1 MAGIDAGEGAPAP
14 PPELSPQQRIEQKLI
29 LYGVPEERLQEHQE
43 GLLLYMEDHKDQIS
57 DIVKLILSVG
67 TDLLESRKTSKKDAN
82 SSSSGDAYSESLSW
96 LQWLMFNNEP
106 EAMLDDLER
115 SSEGERAVCGSVWG
129 QNDLAYRCR
138 TCENDPTCAI
148 CVPCFQNGDH
158 KDHDYNIMYTG
169 GGCCDCGDAT
179 AWKREGFCSKHK
191 GAEQIKP
198 LPEELAS
205 SVGPVLDVLLQFWKE
220 RICMVEPPRAKSDGG
235 NSCKR
240 VAEEL
245 TTSVAS
251 MLLEFCTCS
260 ESLLSFVSQRI
271 RECPDLLDAL
281 IRAERLLDKKV
292 VKKLHELLLKLI
304 SDPAFKYDFA
314 KVFIHYYPVSFGEVI
329 KACNDSLL
337 EEYPLMPTFS
347 VQIFT
352 VATLTPRL
360 VREVNLLGVI
370 LGCLTDLFI
379 SCFGEDGRLQTNK
392 WGNLFDASIRLL
404 EDTRYVLSHEEVSKY
419 VAYERPDLTRSWIK
433 LLSLVQGM
441 DPQKRVTSIHAED
454 ENEHLSAPF
463 VLGHY
468 LGIVQNLLMKGS
480 FSPPDQHEST
490 DVTVCSTAIK
500 GMESAENQRNAKV
513 GRVSQENFVSSSSS
527 RDSSLSS
534 GVPPPA
540 AWLILQCLKAI
551 ESWLEPDIAL
561 RSKLSSLDA
570 SSSDPRNFVAFLEE
584 PLTSN
589 KGSPS
594 TKMVAE
600 GIKINEGSQSDIVAD
615 YHEAFGSGQEH
626 VSMMD
631 VDQDLMVQASNRTGK
646 GKMVDSTNAT
656 DIQLHPED
664 AVTYTLTDGSLLYAH
679 PDSRIEELGILNTRR
694 WPHVVFD
701 VSSQETSFHIP
712 LHRMLSLLLRKALKK
727 CFREDAKPDEGLAQS
742 DEFFSIVLKG
752 CQPHGFSSIV
762 MEHPLRVRVFCAQVR
777 AGMWR
782 KNGDAAILSAEWYRS
797 VQWLEQGLESDLFL
811 LQCCAALSS
820 PEFFVRTIQER
831 FGLSSY
837 TSLDLAEQNEYESVL
852 MQEMLTFIIQL
863 VKERRFCGFST
874 ADNLKRELI
883 YKLAI
888 GDATHS
894 QIMKSLPRDLSSSDE
909 LQNVLDSLAVYS
921 NPSGMKQGK
930 YALRKT
936 CWKELDLYH
945 PRWNSRELQIAEER
959 YYRFCN
965 ISALNAQLPQWTR
978 VFSPLRDISK
988 VATSKAVLQIVRA
1001 VLFYAV
1007 YKDTSSASRAPDNVL
1022 VTGLHLLWLAL
1033 DICESES
1040 QIYANQCGMDIV
1052 QHDDESWVVLSSHTE
1067 EAFPILTYSAE
1078 LVAPESGKIKKESM
1092 LTLLV
1097 TLMQKYKEESDITFS
1112 GAKYCNIPSLIE
1124 NLLKK
1129 FAKLSKECMLTLR
1142 QMAPYV
1148 VPSTPDH
1155 TSSKESL
1162 GFSSDSLE
1170 KKAKARE
1177 RQAAIMAKMRAEQSK
1192 FAESMKSSGNEGHD
1206 VPMSEPDVS
1215 SSTGVVSE
1223 ESLPVCSLCRESDSK
1238 SPLCYLILLQKSRL
1252 ATFVEMGNPSW
1263 ENPNQTNKTSG
1274 SVKRE
1279 DSTDS
1284 SASDSS
1290 TPEELVHDTTVE
1302 PSFDLDNMEVDAFLD
1317 LSNEQRP
1324 LIRYISSFPSGH
1336 CNSNEDGMVSLE
1348 AIEADIYKSII
1359 NDIFGSKNVPTQ
1371 DGEQTLLSSTSN
1383 VTVGSKK
1390 MRSPKCSVLG
1400 TYVSCLSAKHRQSS
1414 RYDVSSKSSASV
1426 TTRNKFGPIDCDG
1439 IHISSCGHA
1448 VHQECHDRYLFSLK
1462 QRVAV
1467 EVNAAVVV
1475 VMAASEHGAHASR
1488 GKELGSIARQL
1499 KLLKMSVLSSH
1510 LSLVLAG
1517 VCVSERYI
1525 RRLGFEG
1532 GHIVDPDL
1540 GELLCPV
1547 CRRFANSILPASPN
1561 FSTSSLVTPFVQ
1573 TVSPEVVT
1581 TTSDVDINKL
1591 QFPRALSLLESAG
1604 KVVGQGNFLKALSGR
1619 LNDTTEPSLDP
1630 SLRRL
1635 ALLYY
1640 RRNHSSFSASERL
1653 SPSLFLWDTLRYSV
1667 VSTEIASRGRMSSH
1681 SFEPKSCLESLR
1693 SELNSSSGF
1702 ILSLLFR
1709 VAHSARNLNRLEVLL
1724 RFEGIQLL
1732 AGSICSC
1739 ISGYKD
1745 IVSATKR
1752 KGTLPT
1758 LVDPAS
1764 EGGFFPDIQFWKQC
1778 ADPVLAQD
1786 PFSSLMAALFCLPV
1800 QFLSSTEFFIPF
1812 VHLFY
1817 VVCVIQALI
1826 TCYGEQTFDP
1836 SSFSDCLLNDVC
1848 KTMSGYEIAREYFVS
1863 KYINPSCHPK
1873 DMVRRLTFPYLR
1885 RCALLWELLRSSS
1898 TAPLY
1903 DSSNIWEG
1911 SHLYLSNS
1919 TQEGSSSLAT
1929 ELNGIRELEDQFQ
1942 IQSLDMI
1949 LRDESV
1955 HMLALK
1961 WSQHFC
1967 EEYSSRNYRGA
1978 LFATPA
1984 VPFRLMQLPPVYQV
1998 LLERYIKMPCPD
2010 CGSVPDEPA
2019 LCLLCGKLCSPS
2031 WKPCCRNGKCLSH
2044 AWQCGAG
2051 VGIFLLVRKTTILLQ
2066 RSARLAFWPSPY
2078 LDAFGE
2084 EDHEMQRGKP
2094 LYLSPERYA
2103 ALTYLVAS
2111 HSLDRTSE
2119 VLRQTT
2125 ISFYG
2130 SD

>member
-1 MAGIDAGEGAPAP
+1 MAGIDAGEGAAAP
-14 PPELSPQQRIEQKLI
+14 PPEMSPQQRIEQKLI
-29 LYGVPEERLQEHQE
+29 LYGVPEEQLQEHQE
-43 GLLLYMEDHKDQIS
+43 GLLLYMEEHKEQIP
-57 DIVKLILSVG
+57 DVARVILSAG
-67 TDLLESRKTSKKDAN
+67 TDVLEIQRASKKDTN

-106 EAMLDDLER
+106 EAILDDLEHC
-115 SSEGERAVCGSVWG
+115 SAGERAVCGAVWG
-129 QNDLAYRCR
+129 HNDLAYRCR

-148 CVPCFQNGDH
+148 CVPCFQNGNH
-158 KDHDYNIMYTG
+158 KDHDYSIMYTG

-205 SVGPVLDVLLQFWKE
+205 SVGPVLNVLLHFWKE
-220 RICMVEPPRAKSDGG
+220 RICLVEPPRTKGDGG
-235 NSCKR
+235 STCKR
-240 VAEEL
+240 IAEEL
-245 TTSVAS
+245 TASVAN

-260 ESLLSFVSQRI
+260 ESLLSFVSLRI
-271 RECPDLLDAL
+271 RECSDLLDAL

-304 SDPAFKYDFA
+304 SDPAFKYEFA
-314 KVFIHYYPVSFGEVI
+314 KVFICYYPVTFGEVI
-329 KACNDSLL
+329 KGCNDSLL
-337 EEYPLMPTFS
+337 EEYPLMPSFS

-352 VATLTPRL
+352 VPTLTPRL
-360 VREVNLLGVI
+360 VREVNLLGVL
-370 LGCLTDLFI
+370 LGCLTDLFL
-379 SCFGEDGRLQTNK
+379 SCIGEDGRLQTNK

-404 EDTRYVLSHEEVSKY
+404 DDTRYVLSHEEVSKY

-468 LGIVQNLLMKGS
+468 LGIVQNLLMRGS

-500 GMESAENQRNAKV
+500 GMESAENQRHAKV
-513 GRVSQENFVSSSSS
+513 GRVSQESSVSNLSS
-527 RDSSLSS
+527 RDSSLSCGLPS
-534 GVPPPA
+534 PA
-540 AWLILQCLKAI
+540 SWLILQCLKAI

-570 SSSDPRNFVAFLEE
+570 SSSDRNFMVLFEE
-584 PLTSN
+584 PLTSD
-589 KGSPS
+589 KGSPNA
-594 TKMVAE
+594 KIGVA
-600 GIKINEGSQSDIVAD
+600 GVKITEGSQSNGIAD
-615 YHEAFGSGQEH
+615 YHEIFSSPMQERGN
-626 VSMMD
+626 MMQ
-631 VDQDLMVQASNRTGK
+631 VDQEGMPQASNRTGK
-646 GKMVDSTNAT
+646 GKMHDSCDTA
-656 DIQLHPED
+656 DIQLHPES

-679 PDSRIEELGILNTRR
+679 PDSRIEELGILNTRE

-712 LHRMLSLLLRKALKK
+712 LHRMLSLLLRKAMKK
-727 CFREDAKPDEGLAQS
+727 CFGEDAKPEERPIVQS
-742 DEFFSIVLKG
+742 NEFFSHVLRG
-752 CQPHGFSSIV
+752 CEPYGFASIV

-797 VQWLEQGLESDLFL
+797 VQWFEQGLESDLFL

-837 TSLDLAEQNEYESVL
+837 TSLHLAEQNEYESVL
-852 MQEMLTFIIQL
+852 MQEMLAFLIQL
-863 VKERRFCGFST
+863 VKERRFCGLST
-874 ADNLKRELI
+874 ADNLKRELV

-888 GDATHS
+888 GDATRS
-894 QIMKSLPRDLSSSDE
+894 QIVKSLPRDLSSSNE
-909 LQNVLDSLAVYS
+909 LQNVLDSLALYS

-930 YALRKT
+930 YVLRKT

-959 YYRFCN
+959 YYHFCK
-965 ISALNAQLPQWTR
+965 ISALNAQLPHWTH
-978 VFSPLRDISK
+978 VFSPLRGISNI
-988 VATSKAVLQIVRA
+988 ATSKAVLQIVRA

-1007 YKDTSSASRAPDNVL
+1007 YADASSASRAPDNVL

-1033 DICESES
+1033 DICESEI
-1040 QIYANQCGMDIV
+1040 QIYANQYGMDIV
-1052 QHDDESWVVLSSHTE
+1052 QHDDESWVVLSSYKE
-1067 EAFPILTYSAE
+1067 KAFPILTYSTE
-1078 LVAPESGKIKKESM
+1078 LVASESDKVKTESM

-1097 TLMQKYKEESDITFS
+1097 SLMHKYKEENDATFS
-1112 GAKYCNIPSLIE
+1112 GSKYCNIPSLIE
-1124 NLLKK
+1124 SLLKK
-1129 FAKLSKECMLTLR
+1129 FAKLSKGCMLTLR
-1142 QMAPYV
+1142 QMAPHI
-1148 VPSTPDH
+1148 VPSTPDQ
-1155 TSSKESL
+1155 TSTKGSL
-1162 GFSSDSLE
+1162 GSSSDSME
-1170 KKAKARE
+1170 KKAKARQ

-1192 FAESMKSSGNEGHD
+1192 FAESMKSSGNGGHD

-1215 SSTGVVSE
+1215 SSSGVVSE
-1223 ESLPVCSLCRESDSK
+1223 ESLPVCSLCRDSDSK
-1238 SPLCYLILLQKSRL
+1238 SSLCYLILLQKSRL

-1263 ENPNQTNKTSG
+1263 EYPTQANKTLG
-1274 SVKRE
+1274 SVKRD
-1279 DSTDS
+1279 DSPDS
-1284 SASDSS
+1284 LVSGSS
-1290 TPEELVHDTTVE
+1290 TSEELVHDTTVE
-1302 PSFDLDNMEVDAFLD
+1302 PSFDLDNIEVDAFLD
-1317 LSNEQRP
+1317 FSNEQHP
-1324 LIRYISSFPSGH
+1324 LIRYISSFPSGR
-1336 CNSNEDGMVSLE
+1336 CNSNADDIVSLE
-1348 AIEADIYKSII
+1348 AIEDDIYKSIV
-1359 NDIFGSKNVPTQ
+1359 NDIGSSNAHIQ
-1371 DGEQTLLSSTSN
+1371 DGEQTLSSSTSN
-1383 VTVGSKK
+1383 ITADPKK
-1390 MRSPKCSVLG
+1390 TRSPKRSVLG

-1414 RYDVSSKSSASV
+1414 LYDVASKSSASV
-1426 TTRNKFGPIDCDG
+1426 TTRNRFGPVDCDG

-1462 QRVAV
+1462 Q
-1467 EVNAAVVV
+1467 
-1475 VMAASEHGAHASR
+1475 
-1488 GKELGSIARQL
+1488 
-1499 KLLKMSVLSSH
+1499 
-1510 LSLVLAG
+1510 
-1517 VCVSERYI
+1517 RYI

-1547 CRRFANSILPASPN
+1547 CRRFANSILPASPD
-1561 FSTSSLVTPFVQ
+1561 FSSETLMKVTPFVQ
-1573 TVSPEVVT
+1573 TMSPEAVT
-1581 TTSDVDINKL
+1581 TTSDVNISNL
-1591 QFPRALSLLESAG
+1591 QFPRALSVLESAG
-1604 KVVGQGNFLKALSGR
+1604 KIVGQSKFLKALSGKI
-1619 LNDTTEPSLDP
+1619 NDTAEPALDP

-1635 ALLYY
+1635 AMLYY
-1640 RRNHSSFSASERL
+1640 PRSHSSFSASERL
-1653 SPSLFLWDTLRYSV
+1653 NPSLFLWDTLRYSV

-1681 SFEPKSCLESLR
+1681 SVGTKSCLESLR
-1693 SELNSSSGF
+1693 VELNSSSGF
-1702 ILSLLFR
+1702 ILSLLFH
-1709 VAHSARNLNRLEVLL
+1709 VAHSARNLSRLEVLL

-1745 IVSATKR
+1745 VLNATKR
-1752 KGTLPT
+1752 KGTLPPM
-1758 LVDPAS
+1758 VDPAS
-1764 EGGFFPDIQFWKQC
+1764 EGGLFPDIQFWKQC

-1786 PFSSLMAALFCLPV
+1786 PFSSLMSTLFCLPV
-1800 QFLSSTEFFIPF
+1800 QVLSSTEFFIPF

-1817 VVCVIQALI
+1817 IVCVIQALI
-1826 TCYGEQTFDP
+1826 TCYGEETFDR
-1836 SSFSDCLLNDVC
+1836 SSFNDCLLNDIC
-1848 KTMSGYEIAREYFVS
+1848 KTMSGCDIAREYFVS

-1873 DMVRRLTFPYLR
+1873 DMVRRLTYPYLR

-1898 TAPLY
+1898 AVPLY

-1919 TQEGSSSLAT
+1919 TADGSSSLT
-1929 ELNGIRELEDQFQ
+1929 MELDGIRELEHLFQ
-1942 IQSLDMI
+1942 IQSLDLI
-1949 LRDESV
+1949 LQDESV

-1967 EEYSSRNYRGA
+1967 EDYSSRKYRGV
-1978 LFATPA
+1978 LFSTPA
-1984 VPFRLMQLPPVYQV
+1984 VPFRLMQLPPVYQI
-1998 LLERYIKMPCPD
+1998 LLERYVKMQCPD

-2031 WKPCCRNGKCLSH
+2031 WKPCCRTGKCLNH
-2044 AWQCGAG
+2044 ASQCGAG

-2078 LDAFGE
+2078 LDTFGE

>member
-1 MAGIDAGEGAPAP
+1 MAGIDAGEGAAAAAP
-14 PPELSPQQRIEQKLI
+14 PEMSPEQRIEQKLI
-29 LYGVPEERLQEHQE
+29 LYGVPEEILQEHQE
-43 GLLLYMEDHKDQIS
+43 GLLLHTEKHKEQIP
-57 DIVKLILSVG
+57 DIVRLILSAG
-67 TDLLESRKTSKKDAN
+67 TDIVEAQKPAKKEAS

-96 LQWLMFNNEP
+96 LQWLMFNYEP

-115 SSEGERAVCGSVWG
+115 SSAGERAVCGSVWG
-129 QNDLAYRCR
+129 QSDLAYRCR

-148 CVPCFQNGDH
+148 CVPCFQNGNH
-158 KDHDYNIMYTG
+158 KDHDYSIMYTG

-179 AWKREGFCSKHK
+179 AWKREGFCTKHK

-198 LPEELAS
+198 LPEELAR

-220 RICMVEPPRAKSDGG
+220 RICLVEPPPVKGDG
-235 NSCKR
+235 SSLCKR

-245 TTSVAS
+245 TMSIAN
-251 MLLEFCTCS
+251 MMLEFCTCS
-260 ESLLSFVSQRI
+260 ESLLSFLSLRI
-271 RECPDLLDAL
+271 RECQDLLDAL
-281 IRAERLLDKKV
+281 IRLERLLDKKV
-292 VKKLHELLLKLI
+292 AKKLHELLLKLI
-304 SDPAFKYDFA
+304 SDPAFKYEFA
-314 KVFIHYYPVSFGEVI
+314 KVFIRYYPVTFGEVI
-329 KACNDSLL
+329 KGCNDSLL

-352 VATLTPRL
+352 VSTLTPRL
-360 VREVNLLGVI
+360 VREVNLLGV
-370 LGCLTDLFI
+370 LFGCLTDLFR
-379 SCFGEDGRLQTNK
+379 SCIGEDGRLQTNK
-392 WGNLFDASIRLL
+392 WGNLFEASIRLL
-404 EDTRYVLSHEEVSKY
+404 DDTRYVLSHDEVSKY

-463 VLGHY
+463 ALGHY
-468 LGIVQNLLMKGS
+468 FGIVQNLLIRGS
-480 FSPPDQHEST
+480 FFPPDQHEST

-500 GMESAENQRNAKV
+500 GMESAENQRHAKV
-513 GRVSQENFVSSSSS
+513 GRVSQSSVSNLSS
-527 RDSSLSS
+527 RDSSLSCGLPS
-534 GVPPPA
+534 PA

-570 SSSDPRNFVAFLEE
+570 SSSDYHNFMVSLEDR
-584 PLTSN
+584 TSD
-589 KGSPS
+589 KGTSS
-594 TKMVAE
+594 NTKIGVTSV
-600 GIKINEGSQSDIVAD
+600 KINEGSQPDGIAD
-615 YHEAFGSGQEH
+615 YQATSSSVQGQDH
-626 VSMMD
+626 GDRMQI
-631 VDQDLMVQASNRTGK
+631 DQEGISPASNRTGK
-646 GKMVDSTNAT
+646 GKMHDSSNTT
-656 DIQLHPED
+656 DIQLHPEN
-664 AVTYTLTDGSLLYAH
+664 AITYTLTDGSLLYAH
-679 PDSRIEELGILNTRR
+679 PDSRIEELGILNTRG

-712 LHRMLSLLLRKALKK
+712 LHRMLSLLLRKAMKK
-727 CFREDAKPDEGLAQS
+727 CFGEDARPDEHS
-742 DEFFSIVLKG
+742 NEFFSQVLRG
-752 CQPHGFSSIV
+752 CEPYGFASIV

-797 VQWLEQGLESDLFL
+797 VQRLEQGLESDLFL

-837 TSLDLAEQNEYESVL
+837 TSLDLVEQNEYESVL
-852 MQEMLTFIIQL
+852 MQEMLTFLIQL
-863 VKERRFCGFST
+863 VKERRFCGLST

-894 QIMKSLPRDLSSSDE
+894 QIVKSLPRDLSSSSQ
-909 LQNVLDSLAVYS
+909 LKNVLDSLAVYS

-930 YALRKT
+930 YVLRKS
-936 CWKELDLYH
+936 CWEELDLYH

-959 YYRFCN
+959 YYRFCK
-965 ISALNAQLPQWTR
+965 ISALNAQLPRWTH
-978 VFSPLRDISK
+978 VFSPLRSISNI
-988 VATSKAVLQIVRA
+988 ATSKAVLQIVRA

-1007 YKDTSSASRAPDNVL
+1007 YSEASSASRAPDNVL

-1033 DICESES
+1033 DICESER
-1040 QIYANQCGMDIV
+1040 QIHANLYDMDVV
-1052 QHDDESWVVLSSHTE
+1052 QHDDDSWVVLSSYTE
-1067 EAFPILTYSAE
+1067 EAFPILTCSTE
-1078 LVAPESGKIKKESM
+1078 VVSPDSDKLKKESM

-1097 TLMQKYKEESDITFS
+1097 SLMHKYKEENDATFS
-1112 GAKYCNIPSLIE
+1112 GSKYCNIQSLIE
-1124 NLLKK
+1124 SLLKK

-1142 QMAPYV
+1142 QMAPHL
-1148 VPSTPDH
+1148 VPSTPD
-1155 TSSKESL
+1155 SSSMKESP
-1162 GFSSDSLE
+1162 GTSSDSME
-1170 KKAKARE
+1170 KKAKARQ

-1192 FAESMKSSGNEGHD
+1192 FAESMKSSETEGHD
-1206 VPMSEPDVS
+1206 VPMLETDGS
-1215 SSTGVVSE
+1215 SSTGVASE
-1223 ESLPVCSLCRESDSK
+1223 ESLPVCSLCRDSDSK

-1263 ENPNQTNKTSG
+1263 DNPTQANKMSG
-1274 SVKRE
+1274 SVKKE

-1284 SASDSS
+1284 LVSGSS
-1290 TPEELVHDTTVE
+1290 ISEELVHDTTVE
-1302 PSFDLDNMEVDAFLD
+1302 PSFDLDSMEVDAFLD
-1317 LSNEQRP
+1317 FSNEQHP

-1336 CNSNEDGMVSLE
+1336 CNGNADDTVSLE
-1348 AIEADIYKSII
+1348 AIEADIYNTIL
-1359 NDIFGSKNVPTQ
+1359 NELFGSSYAHIQNA
-1371 DGEQTLLSSTSN
+1371 EETLPSSASN
-1383 VTVGSKK
+1383 ITVDSKK
-1390 MRSPKCSVLG
+1390 TRSPKRSVLG
-1400 TYVSCLSAKHRQSS
+1400 TYVSCLPAKHRNSS
-1414 RYDVSSKSSASV
+1414 LYDAASKSSASV
-1426 TTRNKFGPIDCDG
+1426 STRNRFGPIHCDG

-1462 QRVAV
+1462 QRYV
-1467 EVNAAVVV
+1467 
-1475 VMAASEHGAHASR
+1475 
-1488 GKELGSIARQL
+1488 
-1499 KLLKMSVLSSH
+1499 
-1510 LSLVLAG
+1510 
-1517 VCVSERYI
+1517 

-1547 CRRFANSILPASPN
+1547 CRRFANSILPASPD
-1561 FSTSSLVTPFVQ
+1561 FSSKTMRKVKPFVE
-1573 TVSPEVVT
+1573 TLTPVT
-1581 TTSDVDINKL
+1581 TTLDGNASNL

-1604 KVVGQGNFLKALSGR
+1604 KIVGQSKFLKALSGK
-1619 LNDTTEPSLDP
+1619 LNDTTEPALEP

-1635 ALLYY
+1635 AMLYY
-1640 RRNHSSFSASERL
+1640 YRGPSGFSAPERKRL
-1653 SPSLFLWDTLRYSV
+1653 NPSLFLWDTLRYSV
-1667 VSTEIASRGRMSSH
+1667 VSTEIASRGRMLSQYAES
-1681 SFEPKSCLESLR
+1681 KSCLESLR
-1693 SELNSSSGF
+1693 GELNSSSGF

-1709 VAHSARNLNRLEVLL
+1709 VAHSARNLNHLEVLL
-1724 RFEGIQLL
+1724 RFEGLQLL

-1745 IVSATKR
+1745 VLNATKR
-1752 KGTLPT
+1752 KGSLPPMI
-1758 LVDPAS
+1758 DPG
-1764 EGGFFPDIQFWKQC
+1764 EGGPLFPDVQFWKQC

-1786 PFSSLMAALFCLPV
+1786 PFSSLMSALFCLPV
-1800 QFLSSTEFFIPF
+1800 QFLSSAEFFISL

-1817 VVCVIQALI
+1817 VVCAIQALI
-1826 TCYGEQTFDP
+1826 TCYGEETFDR

-1848 KTMSGYEIAREYFVS
+1848 KTMSGYDIAREYFVS
-1863 KYINPSCHPK
+1863 KYIDPSCHPK
-1873 DMVRRLTFPYLR
+1873 DMVRRLTYPYLR
-1885 RCALLWELLRSSS
+1885 RCALLWELLRSSAIS
-1898 TAPLY
+1898 PLY
-1903 DSSNIWEG
+1903 DNSNIWEG

-1919 TQEGSSSLAT
+1919 TQDGSSSLAM
-1929 ELNGIRELEDQFQ
+1929 ELNGIRELEHLFQ
-1942 IQSLDMI
+1942 IQSLDLI
-1949 LRDESV
+1949 LQDESV

-1967 EEYSSRNYRGA
+1967 EDYSSRKHRGT
-1978 LFATPA
+1978 LFSTPA

-1998 LLERYIKMPCPD
+1998 LLERYIKMQCPD
-2010 CGSVPDEPA
+2010 CGLVPDEPA

-2031 WKPCCRNGKCLSH
+2031 WKPCCRAGKCLNH
-2044 AWQCGAG
+2044 AQQCGAG

-2078 LDAFGE
+2078 LDVFGE

-2094 LYLSPERYA
+2094 LYLSQERYA

>member
-1 MAGIDAGEGAPAP
+1 MY
-14 PPELSPQQRIEQKLI
+14 IEK
-29 LYGVPEERLQEHQE
+29 
-43 GLLLYMEDHKDQIS
+43 HKEQIP
-57 DIVKLILSVG
+57 DIVRLILSVG
-67 TDLLESRKTSKKDAN
+67 TDILEAQKSSKKEAS
-82 SSSSGDAYSESLSW
+82 SSSSGDAYSESLCW
-96 LQWLMFNNEP
+96 LQWLMFNCEP
-106 EAMLDDLER
+106 EATLDDLER
-115 SSEGERAVCGSVWG
+115 SSAGDRAVCGSVWG
-129 QNDLAYRCR
+129 QSDLAYRCR

-148 CVPCFQNGDH
+148 CVPCFQNGNH
-158 KDHDYNIMYTG
+158 KDHDYSIMYTG

-179 AWKREGFCSKHK
+179 AWKREGFCSRHK

-198 LPEELAS
+198 LSEELAH

-220 RICMVEPPRAKSDGG
+220 RICLVEPPPSKGDGSS
-235 NSCKR
+235 SCKR

-245 TTSVAS
+245 TMSIAN
-251 MLLEFCTCS
+251 MMLEFCTCS
-260 ESLLSFVSQRI
+260 ESLLSFLSLRI
-271 RECPDLLDAL
+271 RECQDLLDASL
-281 IRAERLLDKKV
+281 RSERLLDKKV
-292 VKKLHELLLKLI
+292 AKKLHELLLKLI
-304 SDPAFKYDFA
+304 SDPAFKYEFA
-314 KVFIHYYPVSFGEVI
+314 KVFIRYYPVIFGEVI
-329 KACNDSLL
+329 KGCNDSLL
-337 EEYPLMPTFS
+337 EEHPLMPTFS

-352 VATLTPRL
+352 VSTLVPRL
-360 VREVNLLGVI
+360 VREVNLLGVL
-370 LGCLTDLFI
+370 LGCLTDLFL
-379 SCFGEDGRLQTNK
+379 SCIGEDGRLQTNK

-404 EDTRYVLSHEEVSKY
+404 DDTRYVLSHEEVSKY

-468 LGIVQNLLMKGS
+468 FGIVQNLMIKGS

-490 DVTVCSTAIK
+490 DVTVCSTAIN
-500 GMESAENQRNAKV
+500 GMESAENQRHAKV
-513 GRVSQENFVSSSSS
+513 GRVSQDSSVSNLSS
-527 RDSSLSS
+527 RDSSLSC
-534 GVPPPA
+534 GLPAPA

-561 RSKLSSLDA
+561 RSKLSSLDP
-570 SSSDPRNFVAFLEE
+570 SSSDSRNFMSSLEDRNSDKG
-584 PLTSN
+584 TSLN
-589 KGSPS
+589 TDIGV
-594 TKMVAE
+594 MGV
-600 GIKINEGSQSDIVAD
+600 KINEESKAEGAAD
-615 YHEAFGSGQEH
+615 YRDGHYARMQIDQEGTPP
-626 VSMMD
+626 
-631 VDQDLMVQASNRTGK
+631 ASNSTGK
-646 GKMVDSTNAT
+646 GKMHDSSNTQ
-656 DIQLHPED
+656 DIQLHPEN
-664 AVTYTLTDGSLLYAH
+664 AITYTLTDGSLLYAH
-679 PDSRIEELGILNTRR
+679 PDSRIEELGILNARG

-712 LHRMLSLLLRKALKK
+712 LHRMLSLLLRKAMKT
-727 CFREDAKPDEGLAQS
+727 CFGEDARPDEHSVVQS
-742 DEFFSIVLKG
+742 CEFFSQVLKV
-752 CQPHGFSSIV
+752 CEPYGFASIV

-852 MQEMLTFIIQL
+852 MQEMLTFLIQL
-863 VKERRFCGFST
+863 VKERRFCGLST

-894 QIMKSLPRDLSSSDE
+894 QIVKSLPRDLSSSDQ

-930 YALRKT
+930 YVLRKS
-936 CWKELDLYH
+936 CWNELDLYH

-965 ISALNAQLPQWTR
+965 VSALNAQLPRWTH
-978 VFSPLRDISK
+978 VFSPLRSISK
-988 VATSKAVLQIVRA
+988 IATSKSVLQIVRA

-1007 YKDTSSASRAPDNVL
+1007 HSEAASASRAPDNVL

-1033 DICESES
+1033 DICDSER
-1040 QIYANQCGMDIV
+1040 QVHANQYDMDLV
-1052 QHDDESWVVLSSHTE
+1052 QHDDESWVVLSSYTE
-1067 EAFPILTYSAE
+1067 EAFPILTYSTE
-1078 LVAPESGKIKKESM
+1078 VVSPESDNVKKESM

-1097 TLMQKYKEESDITFS
+1097 SLMHKYKEESDATFS
-1112 GAKYCNIPSLIE
+1112 GSKYCNIPSLIE
-1124 NLLKK
+1124 SLLKK
-1129 FAKLSKECMLTLR
+1129 FAKLSKECMFTLR
-1142 QMAPYV
+1142 QMAPHI
-1148 VPSTPDH
+1148 VPSTPD
-1155 TSSKESL
+1155 SSSIKESL
-1162 GFSSDSLE
+1162 GTSSDSMD
-1170 KKAKARE
+1170 KKAKARQ

-1192 FAESMKSSGNEGHD
+1192 FAESMKSSENEGPN
-1206 VPMSEPDVS
+1206 VPVLETDVS
-1215 SSTGVVSE
+1215 SSTGIAS
-1223 ESLPVCSLCRESDSK
+1223 ESLPVCSLCRDSDSK

-1252 ATFVEMGNPSW
+1252 STFVEMGNPSW
-1263 ENPNQTNKTSG
+1263 DNPTQGNKTSG
-1274 SVKRE
+1274 SVKKE

-1284 SASDSS
+1284 SVSGSS
-1290 TPEELVHDTTVE
+1290 TSEELVHDTTVE
-1302 PSFDLDNMEVDAFLD
+1302 PSFDLDSMEVDAFLD
-1317 LSNEQRP
+1317 FSNEQHP

-1336 CNSNEDGMVSLE
+1336 CNSNTDDTVSLE
-1348 AIEADIYKSII
+1348 AIEADLYNSILTEV
-1359 NDIFGSKNVPTQ
+1359 FGSSTAHIQNA
-1371 DGEQTLLSSTSN
+1371 EQTLPSSASN
-1383 VTVGSKK
+1383 ITVDSKK
-1390 MRSPKCSVLG
+1390 TRSPKRSVLG
-1400 TYVSCLSAKHRQSS
+1400 TYVSCLSAKHRHSS
-1414 RYDVSSKSSASV
+1414 LYDVASKSSASV
-1426 TTRNKFGPIDCDG
+1426 STRNRFGPTHCDG

-1462 QRVAV
+1462 QRYV
-1467 EVNAAVVV
+1467 
-1475 VMAASEHGAHASR
+1475 
-1488 GKELGSIARQL
+1488 
-1499 KLLKMSVLSSH
+1499 
-1510 LSLVLAG
+1510 
-1517 VCVSERYI
+1517 

-1547 CRRFANSILPASPN
+1547 CRRFANSILPASPD
-1561 FSTSSLVTPFVQ
+1561 FSSKTMRQVKPFVE
-1573 TVSPEVVT
+1573 TLTPEVVT
-1581 TTSDVDINKL
+1581 TTSHANTSNL
-1591 QFPRALSLLESAG
+1591 QFPCALSLLESAG
-1604 KVVGQGNFLKALSGR
+1604 KIVGQSKFLKALSGK
-1619 LNDTTEPSLDP
+1619 LNDTTEPALEH
-1630 SLRRL
+1630 SLRKL
-1635 ALLYY
+1635 AMLYY
-1640 RRNHSSFSASERL
+1640 HRGPSGFSASERKRL
-1653 SPSLFLWDTLRYSV
+1653 NPSLFLWDTLRYSV
-1667 VSTEIASRGRMSSH
+1667 LSTEIASRGRMLSQSAE
-1681 SFEPKSCLESLR
+1681 SKSCLESLR
-1693 SELNSSSGF
+1693 GELNSSSGF

-1732 AGSICSC
+1732 AGSVCSC

-1745 IVSATKR
+1745 VLNATKR
-1752 KGTLPT
+1752 KGSLPPM
-1758 LVDPAS
+1758 VDPG
-1764 EGGFFPDIQFWKQC
+1764 EGAPLFPDVQFWKQC

-1786 PFSSLMAALFCLPV
+1786 PFSSLMSTLFCLPV
-1800 QFLSSTEFFIPF
+1800 QFLSSAEFFIPF

-1817 VVCVIQALI
+1817 VVCAIQAMI
-1826 TCYGEQTFDP
+1826 TCYGEETFDR

-1848 KTMSGYEIAREYFVS
+1848 KTMSGYDIAREYFVS
-1863 KYINPSCHPK
+1863 KHIDPSCHPK
-1873 DMVRRLTFPYLR
+1873 DMVRRLTYPYLR
-1885 RCALLWELLRSSS
+1885 RCALLWELLRSSATS
-1898 TAPLY
+1898 PLY
-1903 DSSNIWEG
+1903 DNSNIWEG

-1919 TQEGSSSLAT
+1919 TQDGSSSLAM
-1929 ELNGIRELEDQFQ
+1929 ELNGIRELENLFQ
-1942 IQSLDMI
+1942 IQSLDLI
-1949 LRDESV
+1949 LQDESV

-1967 EEYSSRNYRGA
+1967 EDYGSRKYRGS
-1978 LFATPA
+1978 LFSTPA

-1998 LLERYIKMPCPD
+1998 LLERYIKMQCPD
-2010 CGSVPDEPA
+2010 CGLVPDEPA

-2031 WKPCCRNGKCLSH
+2031 WKPCCRSGKCPSH
-2044 AWQCGAG
+2044 ATQCGAG

-2084 EDHEMQRGKP
+2084 EDHEMHRGKP
-2094 LYLSPERYA
+2094 LYLSEERYA

>member
-1 MAGIDAGEGAPAP
+1 MAGIDAGEGAPPAAP
-14 PPELSPQQRIEQKLI
+14 PPEMSPRQRIEQKLI
-29 LYGVPEERLQEHQE
+29 LYGIPEERLQEHQE
-43 GLLLYMEDHKDQIS
+43 GLLLHLEEHKEQIS
-57 DIVKLILSVG
+57 DIVALILSAG
-67 TDLLESRKTSKKDAN
+67 TDVLEAKRASKKDAN
-82 SSSSGDAYSESLSW
+82 SSSSGDAYSDSLCW
-96 LQWLMFNNEP
+96 LQWLMFKNEP
-106 EAMLDDLER
+106 EAMLHDLQHR
-115 SSEGERAVCGSVWG
+115 CAGERAVCGAVWG

-148 CVPCFQNGDH
+148 CVPCFQNGNH
-158 KDHDYNIMYTG
+158 QDHDYSIMYTG

-179 AWKREGFCSKHK
+179 AWKREGFCSRHK

-205 SVGPVLDVLLQFWKE
+205 SVGPVLDVLLQLWKE
-220 RICMVEPPRAKSDGG
+220 KICLVEGPPRAKGDGA
-235 NSCKR
+235 SLCRR
-240 VAEEL
+240 VVEEL
-245 TTSVAS
+245 TVSIAN

-260 ESLLSFVSQRI
+260 ESLLSFVSFRI
-271 RECPDLLDAL
+271 RECVDLLDAL

-304 SDPAFKYDFA
+304 SEPAFKYEFA
-314 KVFIHYYPVSFGEVI
+314 KVFIHYYPVTFGEVI
-329 KACNDSLL
+329 KGCSDSLL

-352 VATLTPRL
+352 VPTLTPRL
-360 VREVNLLGVI
+360 VREVNLLGVL
-370 LGCLTDLFI
+370 LGCLTDLFL
-379 SCFGEDGRLQTNK
+379 SCIGEDGRLQTTK

-404 EDTRYVLSHEEVSKY
+404 EDTRYVLSHEEVAKY
-419 VAYERPDLTRSWIK
+419 VAYERPDLARSWIK

-468 LGIVQNLLMKGS
+468 LGIVQNLLMKGA
-480 FSPPDQHEST
+480 FSPPDQHEPT
-490 DVTVCSTAIK
+490 DVTVCSTSIK
-500 GMESAENQRNAKV
+500 GMESAENQRHAKV
-513 GRVSQENFVSSSSS
+513 GRVSHESSVSNLSSTDSSS
-527 RDSSLSS
+527 RCGLPS
-534 GVPPPA
+534 PA

-570 SSSDPRNFVAFLEE
+570 SSSDSRNSLILLEE
-584 PLTSN
+584 PLIPDKGRSN
-589 KGSPS
+589 SKFGAG
-594 TKMVAE
+594 VVE
-600 GIKINEGSQSDIVAD
+600 INEGPQSEGTAD
-615 YHEAFGSGQEH
+615 HHATFSTPVQENST
-626 VSMMD
+626 V
-631 VDQDLMVQASNRTGK
+631 VEIAQEGLPQASRMAGK
-646 GKMVDSTNAT
+646 GKMHESSNEADA
-656 DIQLHPED
+656 QLHPEN

-679 PDSRIEELGILNTRR
+679 PDSRIEELGILNTRG

-712 LHRMLSLLLRKALKK
+712 LHRMLSLLLRKAMKK
-727 CFREDAKPDEGLAQS
+727 CFGEDAKPEERSAVQS
-742 DEFFSIVLKG
+742 NEFFSHILRG
-752 CQPHGFSSIV
+752 CEPYGFASIV

-797 VQWLEQGLESDLFL
+797 VQWLEQGLESDLFM

-820 PEFFVRTIQER
+820 PEFFVKTIQER

-837 TSLDLAEQNEYESVL
+837 TSLNLAEQNEYESVL
-852 MQEMLTFIIQL
+852 MQEMLTFLIQL
-863 VKERRFCGFST
+863 VKERRFCGLST
-874 ADNLKRELI
+874 ADNLRRELI

-894 QIMKSLPRDLSSSDE
+894 QIVKSLPRDLSKSDQ

-930 YALRKT
+930 YVLRKA

-959 YYRFCN
+959 YYRFCK
-965 ISALNAQLPQWTR
+965 ISALNAQLPRWTHI
-978 VFSPLRDISK
+978 FSPLSSISSI
-988 VATSKAVLQIVRA
+988 ATSKAVLQIIRA

-1007 YKDTSSASRAPDNVL
+1007 YGNASLVSRAPDNVI

-1040 QIYANQCGMDIV
+1040 QIHANQHGMDIV
-1052 QHDDESWVVLSSHTE
+1052 QHDDESWVVLSSYTE
-1067 EAFPILTYSAE
+1067 ETCPILTYSTEA
-1078 LVAPESGKIKKESM
+1078 VGPVSDKVKNESM

-1097 TLMQKYKEESDITFS
+1097 SLMHKYKEENDTTFS
-1112 GAKYCNIPSLIE
+1112 GSKYCNIPSLIE
-1124 NLLKK
+1124 GLLKK
-1129 FAKLSKECMLTLR
+1129 FAKLSKECMFTLR
-1142 QMAPYV
+1142 QMVPHI
-1148 VPSTPDH
+1148 VPSTDQMAASTTDQ
-1155 TSSKESL
+1155 TSAKGSL
-1162 GFSSDSLE
+1162 GSSDSME

-1206 VPMSEPDVS
+1206 VPMSDPDVS
-1215 SSTGVVSE
+1215 SSTGPASE
-1223 ESLPVCSLCRESDSK
+1223 ETLPVCSLCRDSDSK

-1263 ENPNQTNKTSG
+1263 ENPTQGNKTLG

-1290 TPEELVHDTTVE
+1290 ASEELIHDTTVE
-1302 PSFDLDNMEVDAFLD
+1302 PSFDLEDMEVDAFLD
-1317 LSNEQRP
+1317 FSNEQHP

-1336 CNSNEDGMVSLE
+1336 SNCNADDMVSLE
-1348 AIEADIYKSII
+1348 TVEADIYTSIV
-1359 NDIFGSKNVPTQ
+1359 NDLFGSSDAQAQ
-1371 DGEQTLLSSTSN
+1371 DGEQALPLPNSNASLSS
-1383 VTVGSKK
+1383 KK
-1390 MRSPKCSVLG
+1390 IRSPKRSVLG
-1400 TYVSCLSAKHRQSS
+1400 TYVSCLPKHRHSL
-1414 RYDVSSKSSASV
+1414 YDVGSRASASV
-1426 TTRNKFGPIDCDG
+1426 ITRNRFGPIECDG

-1462 QRVAV
+1462 Q
-1467 EVNAAVVV
+1467 
-1475 VMAASEHGAHASR
+1475 
-1488 GKELGSIARQL
+1488 
-1499 KLLKMSVLSSH
+1499 
-1510 LSLVLAG
+1510 
-1517 VCVSERYI
+1517 RYI

-1547 CRRFANSILPASPN
+1547 CRRFANSILPASPD
-1561 FSTSSLVTPFVQ
+1561 FSSKTSRKLMTPFLL
-1573 TVSPEVVT
+1573 TKASEAVT
-1581 TTSDVDINKL
+1581 TTSAVTTSNL
-1591 QFPRALSLLESAG
+1591 QFSRALSLLESAG
-1604 KVVGQGNFLKALSGR
+1604 KIVGQSKYLKALSGKA
-1619 LNDTTEPSLDP
+1619 NDITEPALNP

-1635 ALLYY
+1635 AMLYY
-1640 RRNHSSFSASERL
+1640 PRSHSSFSASERL
-1653 SPSLFLWDTLRYSV
+1653 NPSLFLWDTLRYSV
-1667 VSTEIASRGRMSSH
+1667 VSTEIASRGRMSTFSAD
-1681 SFEPKSCLESLR
+1681 SKSCLESLR

-1709 VAHSARNLNRLEVLL
+1709 VAHSARNLNRLEILL

-1745 IVSATKR
+1745 LLDATKR
-1752 KGTLPT
+1752 KGSLPPM
-1758 LVDPAS
+1758 VDPAS
-1764 EGGFFPDIQFWKQC
+1764 DGGLFPDIQFWKQC

-1786 PFSSLMAALFCLPV
+1786 PFSSLMSVLFCLPV
-1800 QFLSSTEFFIPF
+1800 GFLSSTEFFVPL
-1812 VHLFY
+1812 VQLFY
-1817 VVCVIQALI
+1817 IVCVIQALI
-1826 TCYGEQTFDP
+1826 TCYGEETFDR

-1848 KTMSGYEIAREYFVS
+1848 KTMSEFGIAKEYFVS

-1873 DMVRRLTFPYLR
+1873 DMVRRLTYPYLR
-1885 RCALLWELLRSSS
+1885 WCALLWELLRSSS
-1898 TAPLY
+1898 AAPLY

-1911 SHLYLSNS
+1911 SHLYLSN
-1919 TQEGSSSLAT
+1919 TTPDGSSSQT
-1929 ELNGIRELEDQFQ
+1929 IELNGIRELEDLFQ
-1942 IQSLDMI
+1942 IQSLDLI
-1949 LRDESV
+1949 LQDESV

-1967 EEYSSRNYRGA
+1967 EDYSSRKYRGA
-1978 LFATPA
+1978 LFSTPA

-1998 LLERYIKMPCPD
+1998 LLERYVKMQCPD

-2031 WKPCCRNGKCLSH
+2031 WKPCCRTGKCLNH
-2044 AWQCGAG
+2044 ASQCGAG

-2094 LYLSPERYA
+2094 LYLSQERYA

>member
-1 MAGIDAGEGAPAP
+1 MAGIDAGEGAAAAP
-14 PPELSPQQRIEQKLI
+14 PPELSPEQRIEQKLV
-29 LYGVPEERLQEHQE
+29 LYGVPEEQLQEHQE
-43 GLLLYMEDHKDQIS
+43 GLLMYIEKHKEQIP
-57 DIVKLILSVG
+57 DIVRLILSVG
-67 TDLLESRKTSKKDAN
+67 TDILEARKHSKKEA
-82 SSSSGDAYSESLSW
+82 SSGSSGDAYSESLCW
-96 LQWLMFNNEP
+96 LQWLMFNYEP
-106 EAMLDDLER
+106 EAMLDDLEH
-115 SSEGERAVCGSVWG
+115 SSAGDRAVCGSVWG
-129 QNDLAYRCR
+129 QSDLAYRCR

-148 CVPCFQNGDH
+148 CVPCFQNGNH
-158 KDHDYNIMYTG
+158 KDHDYSIMYTG

-198 LPEELAS
+198 LPEELAH

-220 RICMVEPPRAKSDGG
+220 RICLVEPTPSKGDGSS
-235 NSCKR
+235 SCKR

-245 TTSVAS
+245 TMSIAN
-251 MLLEFCTCS
+251 MMLEFCTCS
-260 ESLLSFVSQRI
+260 ESLLSFLSLRI
-271 RECPDLLDAL
+271 RECQDLLDAL
-281 IRAERLLDKKV
+281 IRSERLLDKKV
-292 VKKLHELLLKLI
+292 SKKLHELLLKLI
-304 SDPAFKYDFA
+304 SDPAFKYEFA
-314 KVFIHYYPVSFGEVI
+314 KVFIRYYPVIFGDVI
-329 KACNDSLL
+329 KGCNDSLL

-352 VATLTPRL
+352 VSTLTPRL
-360 VREVNLLGVI
+360 VREVNLLGVL
-370 LGCLTDLFI
+370 LGCLTDLFL
-379 SCFGEDGRLQTNK
+379 SCIGEDGRFQTNK

-404 EDTRYVLSHEEVSKY
+404 DDTRYVLSHEEVSKY

-468 LGIVQNLLMKGS
+468 FGIVQNLMMKGS

-490 DVTVCSTAIK
+490 DVTVCSTAIN
-500 GMESAENQRNAKV
+500 GMESAENQRHAKV
-513 GRVSQENFVSSSSS
+513 GRVSQDSSVSNLSS
-527 RDSSLSS
+527 RDSSLSCGLPS
-534 GVPPPA
+534 PA

-561 RSKLSSLDA
+561 RSKLSSLDP
-570 SSSDPRNFVAFLEE
+570 SSSDSRNFMSSLEDRNSDKG
-584 PLTSN
+584 TSSN
-589 KGSPS
+589 TNIGVMGVKVNEESQP
-594 TKMVAE
+594 E
-600 GIKINEGSQSDIVAD
+600 GTAD
-615 YHEAFGSGQEH
+615 YHDGHYDRMQIDQE
-626 VSMMD
+626 VIPPD
-631 VDQDLMVQASNRTGK
+631 SNRTGK
-646 GKMVDSTNAT
+646 VKMHDSSSTK
-656 DIQLHPED
+656 DIQLHPEN
-664 AVTYTLTDGSLLYAH
+664 AITYTLTDGSLLHAH
-679 PDSRIEELGILNTRR
+679 PGSRIEELGILNARG

-712 LHRMLSLLLRKALKK
+712 LHRMLSLLLRKAMKT
-727 CFREDAKPDEGLAQS
+727 CFGEDARPDEHSVVQS
-742 DEFFSIVLKG
+742 CEFFSQVLKG
-752 CQPHGFSSIV
+752 CEPYGFASIV

-852 MQEMLTFIIQL
+852 MQEMLTFLIQL
-863 VKERRFCGFST
+863 VKERRFCGLST

-894 QIMKSLPRDLSSSDE
+894 QIVKSLPRDLSSSDQ

-930 YALRKT
+930 YVLRKS
-936 CWKELDLYH
+936 CWNELDLYH

-959 YYRFCN
+959 YYRFCKV
-965 ISALNAQLPQWTR
+965 SALNAQLPQWTH
-978 VFSPLRDISK
+978 VFSPLRSISNI
-988 VATSKAVLQIVRA
+988 ATSKAVLQIVRA

-1007 YKDTSSASRAPDNVL
+1007 HSETASASRAPDNVL

-1033 DICESES
+1033 DICDSER
-1040 QIYANQCGMDIV
+1040 QVHANQYGMDVV
-1052 QHDDESWVVLSSHTE
+1052 QHDDESWVVLSSYTE
-1067 EAFPILTYSAE
+1067 EAFPILTYSTEVVSAE
-1078 LVAPESGKIKKESM
+1078 SDNVKKESM

-1097 TLMQKYKEESDITFS
+1097 SLMHKYKEENDATFS
-1112 GAKYCNIPSLIE
+1112 GSKYCNIPSLIE
-1124 NLLKK
+1124 SLLKK
-1129 FAKLSKECMLTLR
+1129 FAKLSKECMFTLR
-1142 QMAPYV
+1142 QIAPHI
-1148 VPSTPDH
+1148 VPSTLD
-1155 TSSKESL
+1155 SSSIKESL
-1162 GFSSDSLE
+1162 GTPSDSMD
-1170 KKAKARE
+1170 KKAKARQ

-1192 FAESMKSSGNEGHD
+1192 FAESMKSSENEGPS
-1206 VPMSEPDVS
+1206 VPMLETDVS

-1223 ESLPVCSLCRESDSK
+1223 ESLPVCSLCRDSDSK

-1263 ENPNQTNKTSG
+1263 DNPTQANKTSG
-1274 SVKRE
+1274 SVKKE

-1284 SASDSS
+1284 SVSSSS
-1290 TPEELVHDTTVE
+1290 TSEELVHDTTVE
-1302 PSFDLDNMEVDAFLD
+1302 PSFDLDSMEVDAFLD
-1317 LSNEQRP
+1317 FSNEQHP

-1336 CNSNEDGMVSLE
+1336 CNGNTDDTVSLE
-1348 AIEADIYKSII
+1348 AIEADIYNSILTEVSGSSNAQI
-1359 NDIFGSKNVPTQ
+1359 QND
-1371 DGEQTLLSSTSN
+1371 EQTLPSSASN
-1383 VTVGSKK
+1383 STVDSKK
-1390 MRSPKCSVLG
+1390 TRSPKRSVLG
-1400 TYVSCLSAKHRQSS
+1400 TYVSCLSAKHRHSS
-1414 RYDVSSKSSASV
+1414 LYDVASKSSASV
-1426 TTRNKFGPIDCDG
+1426 STRNRFGPTHCDG

-1462 QRVAV
+1462 QRYV
-1467 EVNAAVVV
+1467 
-1475 VMAASEHGAHASR
+1475 
-1488 GKELGSIARQL
+1488 
-1499 KLLKMSVLSSH
+1499 
-1510 LSLVLAG
+1510 
-1517 VCVSERYI
+1517 

-1547 CRRFANSILPASPN
+1547 CRRFANSILPASPD
-1561 FSTSSLVTPFVQ
+1561 FSSKTTRQVKPFLE
-1573 TVSPEVVT
+1573 TLTPEVVT
-1581 TTSDVDINKL
+1581 TTSHANTSNL

-1604 KVVGQGNFLKALSGR
+1604 KIVGQSKFLKALSGK
-1619 LNDTTEPSLDP
+1619 LNDTTEPVLES
-1630 SLRRL
+1630 SLRKL
-1635 ALLYY
+1635 AMLYY
-1640 RRNHSSFSASERL
+1640 YRGPSGFSASEMKRL
-1653 SPSLFLWDTLRYSV
+1653 NPSLFLWDTLRYSV
-1667 VSTEIASRGRMSSH
+1667 VSTEIASRGRMVSQSAE
-1681 SFEPKSCLESLR
+1681 SKSCLESLCG
-1693 SELNSSSGF
+1693 ELNSSSGF

-1745 IVSATKR
+1745 VLNATKR
-1752 KGTLPT
+1752 KGSLPPM
-1758 LVDPAS
+1758 VDPG
-1764 EGGFFPDIQFWKQC
+1764 EGAPLFPDVQFWKQC

-1786 PFSSLMAALFCLPV
+1786 PFSSLVSTLFCLPV
-1800 QFLSSTEFFIPF
+1800 QFLSSSEFFIPF

-1826 TCYGEQTFDP
+1826 TCYGEETFDR

-1848 KTMSGYEIAREYFVS
+1848 KTMSGYDIAREYFVS
-1863 KYINPSCHPK
+1863 KYIDPLCHPK
-1873 DMVRRLTFPYLR
+1873 DMVRRLTYPYLR
-1885 RCALLWELLRSSS
+1885 RCALLCELLRSSATS
-1898 TAPLY
+1898 PLY
-1903 DSSNIWEG
+1903 DNSNIWEG

-1919 TQEGSSSLAT
+1919 TQDGSSSLAM
-1929 ELNGIRELEDQFQ
+1929 ELNGIRELENLFQ
-1942 IQSLDMI
+1942 IQSLDLI
-1949 LRDESV
+1949 LQDESV

-1967 EEYSSRNYRGA
+1967 EDYGSRKYRGS
-1978 LFATPA
+1978 LFSTPA

-1998 LLERYIKMPCPD
+1998 LLERYIKMQCPD
-2010 CGSVPDEPA
+2010 CGLVPDEPA

-2031 WKPCCRNGKCLSH
+2031 WKPCCRSGKCQTH
-2044 AWQCGAG
+2044 ATQCGAG

-2094 LYLSPERYA
+2094 LYLSQERYA

>member
-1 MAGIDAGEGAPAP
+1 MAGIDAGEGAAA
-14 PPELSPQQRIEQKLI
+14 SPQPEMSPEQRIEQKLI
-29 LYGVPEERLQEHQE
+29 LYGVPEEQLQEHQE
-43 GLLLYMEDHKDQIS
+43 GLLMYIEKHKEQIP
-57 DIVKLILSVG
+57 DIVRLILSVG
-67 TDLLESRKTSKKDAN
+67 TDILEAQKSSKKEAS
-82 SSSSGDAYSESLSW
+82 SSSSGDAYSESLCW
-96 LQWLMFNNEP
+96 LQWLMFNCEP
-106 EAMLDDLER
+106 EATLDDLER
-115 SSEGERAVCGSVWG
+115 SSAGDRAVCGSVWG
-129 QNDLAYRCR
+129 QSDLAYRCR

-148 CVPCFQNGDH
+148 CVPCFQNGNH
-158 KDHDYNIMYTG
+158 KDHDYSIMYTG

-179 AWKREGFCSKHK
+179 AWKREGFCSRHK

-198 LPEELAS
+198 LSEELAH

-220 RICMVEPPRAKSDGG
+220 RICLVEPPPSKGDGSS
-235 NSCKR
+235 SCKR

-245 TTSVAS
+245 TMSIAN
-251 MLLEFCTCS
+251 MMLEFCTCS
-260 ESLLSFVSQRI
+260 ESLLSFLSLRI
-271 RECPDLLDAL
+271 RECQDLLDAL
-281 IRAERLLDKKV
+281 LRSERLLDKKV
-292 VKKLHELLLKLI
+292 AKKLHELLLKLI
-304 SDPAFKYDFA
+304 SDPAFKYEFA
-314 KVFIHYYPVSFGEVI
+314 KVFIRYYPVIFGEVI
-329 KACNDSLL
+329 KGCNDSLL
-337 EEYPLMPTFS
+337 EEHPLMPTFS

-352 VATLTPRL
+352 VSTLVPRL
-360 VREVNLLGVI
+360 VREVNLLGVL
-370 LGCLTDLFI
+370 LGCLTDLFL
-379 SCFGEDGRLQTNK
+379 SCIGEDGRLQTNK

-404 EDTRYVLSHEEVSKY
+404 DDTRYVLSHEEVSKY

-468 LGIVQNLLMKGS
+468 FGIVQNLMIKGS

-490 DVTVCSTAIK
+490 DVTVCSTAIN
-500 GMESAENQRNAKV
+500 GMESAENQRHAKV
-513 GRVSQENFVSSSSS
+513 GRVSQDSSVSNLSS
-527 RDSSLSS
+527 RDSSLSC
-534 GVPPPA
+534 GLPAPA

-561 RSKLSSLDA
+561 RSKLSSLDP
-570 SSSDPRNFVAFLEE
+570 SSSDSRNFMSSLEDRNSDKG
-584 PLTSN
+584 TSLN
-589 KGSPS
+589 TDIGV
-594 TKMVAE
+594 MGV
-600 GIKINEGSQSDIVAD
+600 KINEESQPEGAAD
-615 YHEAFGSGQEH
+615 YHDGHYARMQIDQEGTPP
-626 VSMMD
+626 
-631 VDQDLMVQASNRTGK
+631 ASNSTGK
-646 GKMVDSTNAT
+646 GKMHDSSNTQ
-656 DIQLHPED
+656 DIQLHPEN
-664 AVTYTLTDGSLLYAH
+664 AITYTLTDGSLLYAH
-679 PDSRIEELGILNTRR
+679 PDSRIEELGILNARG

-712 LHRMLSLLLRKALKK
+712 LHRMLSLLLRKAMKT
-727 CFREDAKPDEGLAQS
+727 CFGEDARPDEHSVVQS
-742 DEFFSIVLKG
+742 CEFFSQVLKV
-752 CQPHGFSSIV
+752 CEPYGFASIV

-852 MQEMLTFIIQL
+852 MQEMLTFLIQL
-863 VKERRFCGFST
+863 VKERRFCGLST

-894 QIMKSLPRDLSSSDE
+894 QIVKSLPRDLSSSDQ

-930 YALRKT
+930 YVLRKS
-936 CWKELDLYH
+936 CWNELDLYH

-965 ISALNAQLPQWTR
+965 VSALNAQLPRWTH
-978 VFSPLRDISK
+978 VFSPLRSISK
-988 VATSKAVLQIVRA
+988 IATSKSVLQIVRA

-1007 YKDTSSASRAPDNVL
+1007 HSEAASASRAPDNVL

-1033 DICESES
+1033 DICDSER
-1040 QIYANQCGMDIV
+1040 QVHANQYDMDLV
-1052 QHDDESWVVLSSHTE
+1052 QHDDESWVVLSSYTE
-1067 EAFPILTYSAE
+1067 EAFPILTYSTE
-1078 LVAPESGKIKKESM
+1078 VVSPESDNVKKESM

-1097 TLMQKYKEESDITFS
+1097 SLMHKYKEESDATFS
-1112 GAKYCNIPSLIE
+1112 GSKYCNIPSLIE
-1124 NLLKK
+1124 SLLKK
-1129 FAKLSKECMLTLR
+1129 FAKLSKECMFTLR
-1142 QMAPYV
+1142 QMAPHI
-1148 VPSTPDH
+1148 VPSTPD
-1155 TSSKESL
+1155 SSSIKESL
-1162 GFSSDSLE
+1162 GTSSDSMD
-1170 KKAKARE
+1170 KKAKARQ

-1192 FAESMKSSGNEGHD
+1192 FAESMKSSENEGPN
-1206 VPMSEPDVS
+1206 VPVLETDVS
-1215 SSTGVVSE
+1215 SSTGIAS
-1223 ESLPVCSLCRESDSK
+1223 ESLPVCSLCRDSDSK

-1252 ATFVEMGNPSW
+1252 STFVEMGNPSW
-1263 ENPNQTNKTSG
+1263 DNPTQGNKTSG
-1274 SVKRE
+1274 SVKKE

-1284 SASDSS
+1284 SVSGSS
-1290 TPEELVHDTTVE
+1290 TSEELVHDTTVE
-1302 PSFDLDNMEVDAFLD
+1302 PSFDLDSMEVDAFLD
-1317 LSNEQRP
+1317 FSNEQHP

-1336 CNSNEDGMVSLE
+1336 CNSNTDDTVSLE
-1348 AIEADIYKSII
+1348 AIEADLYNSILTEV
-1359 NDIFGSKNVPTQ
+1359 FGSSTAHIQNA
-1371 DGEQTLLSSTSN
+1371 EQTLPSSASN
-1383 VTVGSKK
+1383 ITVDSKK
-1390 MRSPKCSVLG
+1390 TRSPKRSVLG
-1400 TYVSCLSAKHRQSS
+1400 TYVSCLSAKHRHSS
-1414 RYDVSSKSSASV
+1414 LYDVASKSSASV
-1426 TTRNKFGPIDCDG
+1426 STRNRFGPTHCDG

-1462 QRVAV
+1462 QRYV
-1467 EVNAAVVV
+1467 
-1475 VMAASEHGAHASR
+1475 
-1488 GKELGSIARQL
+1488 
-1499 KLLKMSVLSSH
+1499 
-1510 LSLVLAG
+1510 
-1517 VCVSERYI
+1517 

-1547 CRRFANSILPASPN
+1547 CRRFANSILPASPD
-1561 FSTSSLVTPFVQ
+1561 FSSKTMRQVKPFVE
-1573 TVSPEVVT
+1573 TLTPEVVT
-1581 TTSDVDINKL
+1581 TTSHANTSNL
-1591 QFPRALSLLESAG
+1591 QFPCALSLLESAG
-1604 KVVGQGNFLKALSGR
+1604 KIVGQSKFLKALSGK
-1619 LNDTTEPSLDP
+1619 LNDTTEPALEH
-1630 SLRRL
+1630 SLRKL
-1635 ALLYY
+1635 AMLYY
-1640 RRNHSSFSASERL
+1640 HRGPSGFSASERKRL
-1653 SPSLFLWDTLRYSV
+1653 NPSLFLWDTLRYSV
-1667 VSTEIASRGRMSSH
+1667 LSTEIASRGRMLSQSAE
-1681 SFEPKSCLESLR
+1681 SKSCLESLR
-1693 SELNSSSGF
+1693 GELNSSSGF

-1732 AGSICSC
+1732 AGSVCSC

-1745 IVSATKR
+1745 VLNATKR
-1752 KGTLPT
+1752 KGSLPPM
-1758 LVDPAS
+1758 VDPG
-1764 EGGFFPDIQFWKQC
+1764 EGAPLFPDVQFWKQC

-1786 PFSSLMAALFCLPV
+1786 PFSSLMSTLFCLPV
-1800 QFLSSTEFFIPF
+1800 QFLSSAEFFIPF

-1817 VVCVIQALI
+1817 VVCAIQAMI
-1826 TCYGEQTFDP
+1826 TCYGEETFDQ

-1848 KTMSGYEIAREYFVS
+1848 KTMSGYDIAREYFVS
-1863 KYINPSCHPK
+1863 KHIDPSCHPK
-1873 DMVRRLTFPYLR
+1873 DMVRRLTYPYLR
-1885 RCALLWELLRSSS
+1885 RCALLWELLRSSATS
-1898 TAPLY
+1898 PLY
-1903 DSSNIWEG
+1903 DNSNIWEG

-1919 TQEGSSSLAT
+1919 TQDGSSSLAM
-1929 ELNGIRELEDQFQ
+1929 ELNGIRELENLFQ
-1942 IQSLDMI
+1942 IQSLDLI
-1949 LRDESV
+1949 LQDESV

-1967 EEYSSRNYRGA
+1967 EDYGSRKYRGS
-1978 LFATPA
+1978 LFSTPA

-1998 LLERYIKMPCPD
+1998 LLERYIKMQCPD
-2010 CGSVPDEPA
+2010 CGLVPDEPA

-2031 WKPCCRNGKCLSH
+2031 WKPCCRSGKCPSH
-2044 AWQCGAG
+2044 ATQCGAG

-2084 EDHEMQRGKP
+2084 EDHEMHRGKP
-2094 LYLSPERYA
+2094 LYLSEERYA

>member
-14 PPELSPQQRIEQKLI
+14 PPEMSPQQRIEQKLI
-29 LYGVPEERLQEHQE
+29 LYGIPQEQLQEHQE
-43 GLLLYMEDHKDQIS
+43 GLLLYVEEHKEQIP
-57 DIVKLILSVG
+57 DIVKLILSAG
-67 TDLLESRKTSKKDAN
+67 TDILESRKTSKKDAS
-82 SSSSGDAYSESLSW
+82 SSSSGDAYIESLSW
-96 LQWLMFNNEP
+96 LQWLMFNHEP
-106 EAMLDDLER
+106 EAMLEDLEH

-158 KDHDYNIMYTG
+158 KDHDYSIMYTG

-205 SVGPVLDVLLQFWKE
+205 SVGPVLDVLLQVWNQ
-220 RICMVEPPRAKSDGG
+220 RICMVEPPRAKGDSGS
-235 NSCKR
+235 SCKR

-245 TTSVAS
+245 TTSVSS

-260 ESLLSFVSQRI
+260 ESLLSFVSLKI
-271 RECPDLLDAL
+271 RECPDLVDTLT
-281 IRAERLLDKKV
+281 RAERLLDKKV

-304 SDPAFKYDFA
+304 SDPAFKYEFA
-314 KVFIHYYPVSFGEVI
+314 KVFIRYYPVTFGEVI

-352 VATLTPRL
+352 VPTLTPRL
-360 VREVNLLGVI
+360 VREVNLLGVL
-370 LGCLTDLFI
+370 LGCLTDLFLACI
-379 SCFGEDGRLQTNK
+379 SEDGRLQTNK
-392 WGNLFDASIRLL
+392 WGNLFDASVRLL

-513 GRVSQENFVSSSSS
+513 GRVSQESSVSISSS
-527 RDSSLSS
+527 RDSSLSC
-534 GVPPPA
+534 GVPPPS

-551 ESWLEPDIAL
+551 ESWLEPNIAL
-561 RSKLSSLDA
+561 RSKLSFLDA
-570 SSSDPRNFVAFLEE
+570 SSSVPHNFEAFLEE
-584 PLTSN
+584 PLTSD
-589 KGSPS
+589 KGGPS
-594 TKMVAE
+594 TT
-600 GIKINEGSQSDIVAD
+600 GIKINEGSQPDVIAD
-615 YHEAFGSGQEH
+615 YHEAFSSVREH
-626 VSMMD
+626 GSMMH
-631 VDQDLMVQASNRTGK
+631 VDQDSMAQASNCTGK
-646 GKMVDSTNAT
+646 GKMSEISNTT
-656 DIQLHPED
+656 DIQLHPEN

-679 PDSRIEELGILNTRR
+679 PDSRIEELGILNARG

-712 LHRMLSLLLRKALKK
+712 LHRMLSSLLRKALKK
-727 CFREDAKPDEGLAQS
+727 CFGEDAKPDEGSNVQS
-742 DEFFSIVLKG
+742 DEFFSVVLKG
-752 CQPHGFSSIV
+752 CQSYGFASIV

-782 KNGDAAILSAEWYRS
+782 KNGDTAILSAEWYRS

-820 PEFFVRTIQER
+820 PELFVRTIQER

-837 TSLDLAEQNEYESVL
+837 TSLDLSEQNEHESVL

-863 VKERRFCGFST
+863 VKERRFCGLST

-894 QIMKSLPRDLSSSDE
+894 QIVKSLPRDLSSSDE

-930 YALRKT
+930 YVLRKT
-936 CWKELDLYH
+936 CWKDLDLYH
-945 PRWNSRELQIAEER
+945 PRWNSRELQFAEER
-959 YYRFCN
+959 YYRFCK
-965 ISALNAQLPQWTR
+965 ISALNAQLPQWTH
-978 VFSPLRDISK
+978 VFSPLRNISK
-988 VATSKAVLQIVRA
+988 VATSKAILQIVRA

-1007 YKDTSSASRAPDNVL
+1007 YSGATSSSRAPDNVL

-1033 DICESES
+1033 DICEER
-1040 QIYANQCGMDIV
+1040 QIYASQCGMGIV
-1052 QHDDESWVVLSSHTE
+1052 QHDDESWVVLSSHME
-1067 EAFPILTYSAE
+1067 ETFPILTYSTE
-1078 LVAPESGKIKKESM
+1078 LIASESGKTKKESM

-1097 TLMQKYKEESDITFS
+1097 SLMQKYKEENDITFS
-1112 GAKYCNIPSLIE
+1112 GSKYCNIPSLIE

-1142 QMAPYV
+1142 QMAPHV
-1148 VPSTPDH
+1148 VPSTPDQ
-1155 TSSKESL
+1155 TSSKDSIL
-1162 GFSSDSLE
+1162 FSSDSLE
-1170 KKAKARE
+1170 KKAKARQ
-1177 RQAAIMAKMRAEQSK
+1177 RQAEIMAKMRAEQSK
-1192 FAESMKSSGNEGHD
+1192 FAESMKSSVNEGHD
-1206 VPMSEPDVS
+1206 VLMSESDVS
-1215 SSTGVVSE
+1215 SSTGAVSE

-1263 ENPNQTNKTSG
+1263 ENPTQASKTSG
-1274 SVKRE
+1274 SFKRE

-1284 SASDSS
+1284 SVSDSS
-1290 TPEELVHDTTVE
+1290 TSSEELIHDTTVE
-1302 PSFDLDNMEVDAFLD
+1302 PSFELDNMDVDAYLD
-1317 LSNEQRP
+1317 LSNEQHP
-1324 LIRYISSFPSGH
+1324 LIRYMSCFPSGH
-1336 CNSNEDGMVSLE
+1336 CNNNSDGMTSLE
-1348 AIEADIYKSII
+1348 DIEADIYKSIV
-1359 NDIFGSKNVPTQ
+1359 NNLFGSNNVAIQ
-1371 DGEQTLLSSTSN
+1371 DGEQTLSLSTSN

-1390 MRSPKCSVLG
+1390 IRSPKCSILG

-1414 RYDVSSKSSASV
+1414 LYDVASRASASV
-1426 TTRNKFGPIDCDG
+1426 TTRNKFGPMDCDG

-1462 QRVAV
+1462 Q
-1467 EVNAAVVV
+1467 
-1475 VMAASEHGAHASR
+1475 
-1488 GKELGSIARQL
+1488 
-1499 KLLKMSVLSSH
+1499 
-1510 LSLVLAG
+1510 
-1517 VCVSERYI
+1517 RYI

-1561 FSTSSLVTPFVQ
+1561 FSTSSLLAPSVQ
-1573 TVSPEVVT
+1573 TMSTEDVT
-1581 TTSDVDINKL
+1581 STSDMDINSL
-1591 QFPRALSLLESAG
+1591 QFPCALSLLENAG
-1604 KVVGQGNFLKALSGR
+1604 KVVGQSNFLKALSGR
-1619 LNDTTEPSLDP
+1619 LNHTTEPSLDP

-1635 ALLYY
+1635 TMLYY
-1640 RRNHSSFSASERL
+1640 PRNHSSFSASERL
-1653 SPSLFLWDTLRYSV
+1653 SPSLFLWDTLKYSL

-1681 SFEPKSCLESLR
+1681 SSESKSCLESLR

-1709 VAHSARNLNRLEVLL
+1709 VAHSARNLNRLELLL

-1739 ISGYKD
+1739 VSGYKD
-1745 IVSATKR
+1745 ILSATKR
-1752 KGTLPT
+1752 KGTLPP
-1758 LVDPAS
+1758 LVDPSS
-1764 EGGFFPDIQFWKQC
+1764 EGGLFPDIQFWKQC

-1786 PFSSLMAALFCLPV
+1786 PFSSLMSALFCLPV

-1826 TCYGEQTFDP
+1826 TCYGEETFDR
-1836 SSFSDCLLNDVC
+1836 SSFNDCLLNDVC
-1848 KTMSGYEIAREYFVS
+1848 KTMSGYDVAREYFVS

-1898 TAPLY
+1898 AAPLY

-1919 TQEGSSSLAT
+1919 TQDGNSSLAV
-1929 ELNGIRELEDQFQ
+1929 ELNGIRELEDLFQ
-1942 IQSLDMI
+1942 IQSLDLI

-1961 WSQHFC
+1961 WSQHFY
-1967 EEYSSRNYRGA
+1967 EEYSPRKYRGA
-1978 LFATPA
+1978 IFSTPA

-1998 LLERYIKMPCPD
+1998 LLERYVKMQCPD

-2031 WKPCCRNGKCLSH
+2031 WKPCCRTGKCLNH
-2044 AWQCGAG
+2044 ALQCGAG

-2078 LDAFGE
+2078 LDTFGE

-2119 VLRQTT
+2119 VLRHTT

>member
-1 MAGIDAGEGAPAP
+1 MAGIDAGEGAAAAP
-14 PPELSPQQRIEQKLI
+14 PPELSPEQRIEQKLI
-29 LYGVPEERLQEHQE
+29 LYGLPEEQLQEHQE
-43 GLLLYMEDHKDQIS
+43 GLLMYVEKHKEQIP
-57 DIVKLILSVG
+57 DIVRLILSVG
-67 TDLLESRKTSKKDAN
+67 TDILEDRKHSKKEA
-82 SSSSGDAYSESLSW
+82 SGSSSGDVYSESLCW
-96 LQWLMFNNEP
+96 LQWLMFNYEP
-106 EAMLDDLER
+106 EAMLDDLEH
-115 SSEGERAVCGSVWG
+115 SSAGDRAVCGSVWG
-129 QNDLAYRCR
+129 QSDLAYRCR

-148 CVPCFQNGDH
+148 CVPCFQNGNH
-158 KDHDYNIMYTG
+158 KDHDYSIMYTG

-198 LPEELAS
+198 LPEELAH

-220 RICMVEPPRAKSDGG
+220 RICLVEPPPSKGDGSS
-235 NSCKR
+235 SCKR

-245 TTSVAS
+245 TMSIANM
-251 MLLEFCTCS
+251 MLVFCTCS
-260 ESLLSFVSQRI
+260 ESLLSFLSLRI
-271 RECPDLLDAL
+271 RECQDLLDAL
-281 IRAERLLDKKV
+281 IRSERLLDKKV
-292 VKKLHELLLKLI
+292 AKKLHELLLKLI
-304 SDPAFKYDFA
+304 SDPAFKYEFA
-314 KVFIHYYPVSFGEVI
+314 KVFIRYYPVIFGEVI
-329 KACNDSLL
+329 KGCNDSLL

-352 VATLTPRL
+352 VSTLTPRL
-360 VREVNLLGVI
+360 VREVNLLGVL
-370 LGCLTDLFI
+370 LGCLTDLFL
-379 SCFGEDGRLQTNK
+379 SCIGEDGRFQTNK

-404 EDTRYVLSHEEVSKY
+404 DDTRYVLSHEEVSKY

-468 LGIVQNLLMKGS
+468 FGIVQNLMMKGS

-490 DVTVCSTAIK
+490 DVTVCSTAIN
-500 GMESAENQRNAKV
+500 GMESAENQRHAKV
-513 GRVSQENFVSSSSS
+513 GRVSQDSSVSNLSS
-527 RDSSLSS
+527 RDSSSS
-534 GVPPPA
+534 CGLPSPA

-561 RSKLSSLDA
+561 RSKLSSLDP
-570 SSSDPRNFVAFLEE
+570 SSSDSRNFMSSLEDRDSDKGAS
-584 PLTSN
+584 SN
-589 KGSPS
+589 TNIGV
-594 TKMVAE
+594 MGV
-600 GIKINEGSQSDIVAD
+600 KINEESQPEGTAD
-615 YHEAFGSGQEH
+615 YHDGHYDRMQIDQE
-626 VSMMD
+626 VIPP
-631 VDQDLMVQASNRTGK
+631 ACNRTGK
-646 GKMVDSTNAT
+646 GKMHESSNTK
-656 DIQLHPED
+656 DIQLHPEN
-664 AVTYTLTDGSLLYAH
+664 AITYTLTDGSLLHAH
-679 PDSRIEELGILNTRR
+679 PGSRIEELGILNTRG

-712 LHRMLSLLLRKALKK
+712 LHRMLSLLLRKAMKT
-727 CFREDAKPDEGLAQS
+727 CFGEDARPDEHSVVQS
-742 DEFFSIVLKG
+742 CEFFSQVLRG
-752 CQPHGFSSIV
+752 CEPYGFASIV

-852 MQEMLTFIIQL
+852 MQEMLTFLIQL
-863 VKERRFCGFST
+863 VKERRFCGLST

-894 QIMKSLPRDLSSSDE
+894 QIVKSLPRDLSSSDQ

-930 YALRKT
+930 YVLRKS
-936 CWKELDLYH
+936 CWNELDLYH

-959 YYRFCN
+959 YYRFCKV
-965 ISALNAQLPQWTR
+965 SALNAQLPRWTH
-978 VFSPLRDISK
+978 VFSPLRSISNI
-988 VATSKAVLQIVRA
+988 ATSKAVLQIVRA

-1007 YKDTSSASRAPDNVL
+1007 HSKAASASRAPDNVL
-1022 VTGLHLLWLAL
+1022 VAGLHLLWLAL
-1033 DICESES
+1033 DICDSER
-1040 QIYANQCGMDIV
+1040 QVHANQYDMDVV
-1052 QHDDESWVVLSSHTE
+1052 QHDDESWVVLSSYTE
-1067 EAFPILTYSAE
+1067 EAFPILIYSTE
-1078 LVAPESGKIKKESM
+1078 VVSPESDNVKKESM

-1097 TLMQKYKEESDITFS
+1097 SLMHKYKEENDSTFS
-1112 GAKYCNIPSLIE
+1112 GSKYCNIPSLIE

-1129 FAKLSKECMLTLR
+1129 FAKLSKECMFTLR
-1142 QMAPYV
+1142 QMAPHI
-1148 VPSTPDH
+1148 VPSTLE
-1155 TSSKESL
+1155 SSSIKETQ
-1162 GFSSDSLE
+1162 GTSSDSMD
-1170 KKAKARE
+1170 KKAKARQ

-1192 FAESMKSSGNEGHD
+1192 FAESMKSSENEGPN
-1206 VPMSEPDVS
+1206 VPMLETDVS
-1215 SSTGVVSE
+1215 SSTGGVVSE
-1223 ESLPVCSLCRESDSK
+1223 ESLPVCSLCRDSESK

-1263 ENPNQTNKTSG
+1263 DNPTQANKTSG
-1274 SVKRE
+1274 SVKKE

-1284 SASDSS
+1284 SVSGSS
-1290 TPEELVHDTTVE
+1290 TSDELVHDTTVE
-1302 PSFDLDNMEVDAFLD
+1302 PSFDLDSMEVDAFLD
-1317 LSNEQRP
+1317 FSNEQHP

-1336 CNSNEDGMVSLE
+1336 CNGNTDDTVSLE
-1348 AIEADIYKSII
+1348 ATEADIYNSILTEV
-1359 NDIFGSKNVPTQ
+1359 FGSSNAHIQ
-1371 DGEQTLLSSTSN
+1371 NAEQLLPSSASN
-1383 VTVGSKK
+1383 TTVDSKK
-1390 MRSPKCSVLG
+1390 TRSPKRSVLG
-1400 TYVSCLSAKHRQSS
+1400 TYVSCLSAKHRNSS
-1414 RYDVSSKSSASV
+1414 LYDVASKSSASV
-1426 TTRNKFGPIDCDG
+1426 STRNRFGPVHCDG

-1462 QRVAV
+1462 QRYV
-1467 EVNAAVVV
+1467 
-1475 VMAASEHGAHASR
+1475 
-1488 GKELGSIARQL
+1488 
-1499 KLLKMSVLSSH
+1499 
-1510 LSLVLAG
+1510 
-1517 VCVSERYI
+1517 

-1547 CRRFANSILPASPN
+1547 CRRFANSILPASPD
-1561 FSTSSLVTPFVQ
+1561 FSSKTMRQVKPFVE
-1573 TVSPEVVT
+1573 TLTPEVVT
-1581 TTSDVDINKL
+1581 TTSHANTSNL

-1604 KVVGQGNFLKALSGR
+1604 KIVGQSKFLKALSGK
-1619 LNDTTEPSLDP
+1619 LNDTTEPALES
-1630 SLRRL
+1630 SLRKL
-1635 ALLYY
+1635 AMLYY
-1640 RRNHSSFSASERL
+1640 YRGPSGFSASEMKRL
-1653 SPSLFLWDTLRYSV
+1653 NLSLFLWDTLRYSV
-1667 VSTEIASRGRMSSH
+1667 VSTEIASRGRMLSQSAE
-1681 SFEPKSCLESLR
+1681 SKSCLESLR
-1693 SELNSSSGF
+1693 GELNSSSGF

-1745 IVSATKR
+1745 VLNATKR
-1752 KGTLPT
+1752 KGSLPPM
-1758 LVDPAS
+1758 VDPG
-1764 EGGFFPDIQFWKQC
+1764 EGAPLFPDVQFWKQC

-1786 PFSSLMAALFCLPV
+1786 PFSSLVSTLFCLPV
-1800 QFLSSTEFFIPF
+1800 QFLSSSEFFIPF

-1817 VVCVIQALI
+1817 IVCTIQALI
-1826 TCYGEQTFDP
+1826 TCYGEETFDR

-1848 KTMSGYEIAREYFVS
+1848 KTMSGYDIAREYFVS
-1863 KYINPSCHPK
+1863 KYIDPSCHPK
-1873 DMVRRLTFPYLR
+1873 DMVRRLTYPYLR
-1885 RCALLWELLRSSS
+1885 RCALLWELLRSSATS
-1898 TAPLY
+1898 PLY

-1919 TQEGSSSLAT
+1919 TQDGDSSLAI
-1929 ELNGIRELEDQFQ
+1929 ELNGIKELENLFQ
-1942 IQSLDMI
+1942 IQSLDLI
-1949 LRDESV
+1949 LQDESV

-1961 WSQHFC
+1961 WSHHFS
-1967 EEYSSRNYRGA
+1967 EDYGSRKYRGS
-1978 LFATPA
+1978 LFSTPA

-1998 LLERYIKMPCPD
+1998 LLERYIKMQCPD
-2010 CGSVPDEPA
+2010 CGLVPDEPA

-2031 WKPCCRNGKCLSH
+2031 WKPCCRSGKCLSH
-2044 AWQCGAG
+2044 ATQCGAG

-2094 LYLSPERYA
+2094 LYLSQERYA

>member
-1 MAGIDAGEGAPAP
+1 MAGIDAGEGAAAAP
-14 PPELSPQQRIEQKLI
+14 PPELSPEQRIEQKLI
-29 LYGVPEERLQEHQE
+29 LYGVPEEQLQEHQE
-43 GLLLYMEDHKDQIS
+43 GLLMYIEKHKEQIP
-57 DIVKLILSVG
+57 DIVRLILSVG
-67 TDLLESRKTSKKDAN
+67 TDILEARKHSKKEA
-82 SSSSGDAYSESLSW
+82 SSGSSGDAYSESLCW
-96 LQWLMFNNEP
+96 LQWLMFNYEP
-106 EAMLDDLER
+106 EAMLDDLEH
-115 SSEGERAVCGSVWG
+115 SSAGDRAVCGSVWG
-129 QNDLAYRCR
+129 QSDLAYRCR

-148 CVPCFQNGDH
+148 CVPCFQNGNH
-158 KDHDYNIMYTG
+158 KDHDYSIMYTG

-198 LPEELAS
+198 LAEELAH

-220 RICMVEPPRAKSDGG
+220 RICLVEPTPSKGDGSS
-235 NSCKR
+235 SCKR

-245 TTSVAS
+245 TMSIAN
-251 MLLEFCTCS
+251 MMLEFCTCS
-260 ESLLSFVSQRI
+260 ESLLSFLSLRI
-271 RECPDLLDAL
+271 RECQDLLDAL
-281 IRAERLLDKKV
+281 IRLERLLDKKV
-292 VKKLHELLLKLI
+292 SKKLHELLLKLI
-304 SDPAFKYDFA
+304 SDPAFKYEFA
-314 KVFIHYYPVSFGEVI
+314 KVFIRYYPVIFGDVI
-329 KACNDSLL
+329 KGCNDSLL

-352 VATLTPRL
+352 VSTLTPRL
-360 VREVNLLGVI
+360 VREVNLLGVL
-370 LGCLTDLFI
+370 LGCLTDLFL
-379 SCFGEDGRLQTNK
+379 SCIGEDGRFQTNK

-404 EDTRYVLSHEEVSKY
+404 DDTRYVLSHEEVSKY

-468 LGIVQNLLMKGS
+468 FGIVQNLMMKGS

-490 DVTVCSTAIK
+490 DVTVCSTAIN
-500 GMESAENQRNAKV
+500 GMESAENQRHAKV
-513 GRVSQENFVSSSSS
+513 GRVSQDSSVSNLSS
-527 RDSSLSS
+527 RDSSLSCGLPS
-534 GVPPPA
+534 PA

-561 RSKLSSLDA
+561 RSKLSSLDP
-570 SSSDPRNFVAFLEE
+570 SSSDSRNFMSSPEDRNSDKG
-584 PLTSN
+584 TSSN
-589 KGSPS
+589 TNIGV
-594 TKMVAE
+594 MGV
-600 GIKINEGSQSDIVAD
+600 KINEESQPEGTAD
-615 YHEAFGSGQEH
+615 YHDGHYDRMQIDQE
-626 VSMMD
+626 VIPAD
-631 VDQDLMVQASNRTGK
+631 SNRTGK
-646 GKMVDSTNAT
+646 VKMHDSSSTK
-656 DIQLHPED
+656 DIQLHPEN
-664 AVTYTLTDGSLLYAH
+664 AITYTLTDGSLLHAH
-679 PDSRIEELGILNTRR
+679 PGSRIEELGILNTRG

-712 LHRMLSLLLRKALKK
+712 LHRMLSLLLRKAMKT
-727 CFREDAKPDEGLAQS
+727 CFGEDARPDEHSVVQS
-742 DEFFSIVLKG
+742 CEFFSQVLKG
-752 CQPHGFSSIV
+752 CEPYGFASIV

-852 MQEMLTFIIQL
+852 MQEMLTFLIQL
-863 VKERRFCGFST
+863 VKERRFCGLST

-894 QIMKSLPRDLSSSDE
+894 QIVKSLPRDLSSSDQ

-930 YALRKT
+930 YVLRKS
-936 CWKELDLYH
+936 CWNELDLYH

-959 YYRFCN
+959 YYRFCKV
-965 ISALNAQLPQWTR
+965 SALNAQLPQWTH
-978 VFSPLRDISK
+978 VFSPLRSISNI
-988 VATSKAVLQIVRA
+988 ATSKAVLQIVRA

-1007 YKDTSSASRAPDNVL
+1007 HSETASASRAPDNVL

-1033 DICESES
+1033 DICDSER
-1040 QIYANQCGMDIV
+1040 QVHANQYGMDVV
-1052 QHDDESWVVLSSHTE
+1052 QHDDESWVVLSSYTE
-1067 EAFPILTYSAE
+1067 EAFPILTYSTE
-1078 LVAPESGKIKKESM
+1078 VVSPESDNVKKESM

-1097 TLMQKYKEESDITFS
+1097 SLMHKYKEENDATFS
-1112 GAKYCNIPSLIE
+1112 GSKYCNIPSLIE
-1124 NLLKK
+1124 SLLKK
-1129 FAKLSKECMLTLR
+1129 FAKLSKECMFTLR
-1142 QMAPYV
+1142 QIAPHI
-1148 VPSTPDH
+1148 VPSTLD
-1155 TSSKESL
+1155 SSSIKESL
-1162 GFSSDSLE
+1162 GTSSDSMD
-1170 KKAKARE
+1170 KKAKARQ

-1192 FAESMKSSGNEGHD
+1192 FAESMKSSENEGPS
-1206 VPMSEPDVS
+1206 VPMLETDVS
-1215 SSTGVVSE
+1215 SSTGVVFE
-1223 ESLPVCSLCRESDSK
+1223 ESLPVCSLCRDSDSK

-1263 ENPNQTNKTSG
+1263 DNPTQANKTSG
-1274 SVKRE
+1274 SVKKE

-1284 SASDSS
+1284 SVSSSS
-1290 TPEELVHDTTVE
+1290 TSEELVHDTTVE
-1302 PSFDLDNMEVDAFLD
+1302 PSFDLDSMEVDAFLD
-1317 LSNEQRP
+1317 FSNEQHP

-1336 CNSNEDGMVSLE
+1336 CNGNTDDSVSLE
-1348 AIEADIYKSII
+1348 AIEADIYNSILTEVSGSSNAQI
-1359 NDIFGSKNVPTQ
+1359 QND
-1371 DGEQTLLSSTSN
+1371 EQTLPSSASN
-1383 VTVGSKK
+1383 STVDSKK
-1390 MRSPKCSVLG
+1390 TRSPKRSVLG
-1400 TYVSCLSAKHRQSS
+1400 TYVSCLSAKHRHSS
-1414 RYDVSSKSSASV
+1414 LYDVASKSSASV
-1426 TTRNKFGPIDCDG
+1426 STRNRFGPTHCDG

-1462 QRVAV
+1462 QRYV
-1467 EVNAAVVV
+1467 
-1475 VMAASEHGAHASR
+1475 
-1488 GKELGSIARQL
+1488 
-1499 KLLKMSVLSSH
+1499 
-1510 LSLVLAG
+1510 
-1517 VCVSERYI
+1517 

-1547 CRRFANSILPASPN
+1547 CRRFANSILPASPD
-1561 FSTSSLVTPFVQ
+1561 FSSKTTRQVKPFFE
-1573 TVSPEVVT
+1573 TLTPEVVT
-1581 TTSDVDINKL
+1581 TTSHANASNL

-1604 KVVGQGNFLKALSGR
+1604 KIVGQSKFLKALSGK
-1619 LNDTTEPSLDP
+1619 LNDTTEPVLES
-1630 SLRRL
+1630 SLRKL
-1635 ALLYY
+1635 AMLYY
-1640 RRNHSSFSASERL
+1640 YRGPSGFSASEMKRL
-1653 SPSLFLWDTLRYSV
+1653 NPSLFLWDTLRYSV
-1667 VSTEIASRGRMSSH
+1667 VSTEIASRGRMVSQSAE
-1681 SFEPKSCLESLR
+1681 SKSCLESLCG
-1693 SELNSSSGF
+1693 ELNSSSGF

-1745 IVSATKR
+1745 VLNATKR
-1752 KGTLPT
+1752 KGSLPPM
-1758 LVDPAS
+1758 VDPG
-1764 EGGFFPDIQFWKQC
+1764 EGAPLFPDVQFWKQC

-1786 PFSSLMAALFCLPV
+1786 PFSSLVSTLFCLPV
-1800 QFLSSTEFFIPF
+1800 QFLSSSEFFIPF

-1826 TCYGEQTFDP
+1826 TCYGEETFDR

-1848 KTMSGYEIAREYFVS
+1848 KTMSGYDIAREYFVS
-1863 KYINPSCHPK
+1863 KYIDPSCHPK
-1873 DMVRRLTFPYLR
+1873 DMVRRLTYPYLR
-1885 RCALLWELLRSSS
+1885 RCALLCELLRSSATS
-1898 TAPLY
+1898 PLY
-1903 DSSNIWEG
+1903 DNSNIWEG

-1919 TQEGSSSLAT
+1919 TQDGSSSLAM
-1929 ELNGIRELEDQFQ
+1929 ELNGIRELENLFQ
-1942 IQSLDMI
+1942 IQSLDLI
-1949 LRDESV
+1949 LQDESV

-1967 EEYSSRNYRGA
+1967 EDYGSRKYRGS
-1978 LFATPA
+1978 LFSTPA

-1998 LLERYIKMPCPD
+1998 LLERYIKMQCPD
-2010 CGSVPDEPA
+2010 CGLVPDEPA

-2031 WKPCCRNGKCLSH
+2031 WKPCCRSGKCQTH
-2044 AWQCGAG
+2044 ATQCGAG

-2094 LYLSPERYA
+2094 LYLSQERYA

>member
-1 MAGIDAGEGAPAP
+1 MAGIDAGEEAAP
-14 PPELSPQQRIEQKLI
+14 PLPELSAQQRVEQKLI
-29 LYGVPEERLQEHQE
+29 LYGVPEEQLQEHQE
-43 GLLLYMEDHKDQIS
+43 GLLLYMEEHKEQIP
-57 DIVKLILSVG
+57 DTVRVILSAG
-67 TDLLESRKTSKKDAN
+67 TAVLESQRASKKDAN

-96 LQWLMFNNEP
+96 LQWLMFNKEP
-106 EAMLDDLER
+106 EAMLDDLEH
-115 SSEGERAVCGSVWG
+115 SAGERAVCGAVWG

-138 TCENDPTCAI
+138 TCENDHTCAI
-148 CVPCFQNGDH
+148 CVPCFQNGNH
-158 KDHDYNIMYTG
+158 KDHDYSIMYTG

-191 GAEQIKP
+191 GAEQIKL

-205 SVGPVLDVLLQFWKE
+205 SAGPVLDALLHFWKE
-220 RICMVEPPRAKSDGG
+220 RICLVEPPRAKGNGG

-240 VAEEL
+240 IAEEL
-245 TTSVAS
+245 TISVVN

-260 ESLLSFVSQRI
+260 ESLLSFVSLRI

-281 IRAERLLDKKV
+281 TRAERLLDKKV

-304 SDPAFKYDFA
+304 SDPAFKYEFA
-314 KVFIHYYPVSFGEVI
+314 KVFIRYYPVTFGEVI
-329 KACNDSLL
+329 KGCNDSLL

-352 VATLTPRL
+352 VPTLTRRL
-360 VREVNLLGVI
+360 VHEVNLLGVI
-370 LGCLTDLFI
+370 LGCLTDLFL
-379 SCFGEDGRLQTNK
+379 SCIGEDGRLQTNK
-392 WGNLFDASIRLL
+392 WGNLFEASIRLL

-419 VAYERPDLTRSWIK
+419 VTYERPDITRSWIK

-468 LGIVQNLLMKGS
+468 LGIVQNLLMRGS

-500 GMESAENQRNAKV
+500 GMESAENHRHAKV
-513 GRVSQENFVSSSSS
+513 GRVSQESSVSNFNS
-527 RDSSLSS
+527 RDSSLSCGLPS
-534 GVPPPA
+534 PA
-540 AWLILQCLKAI
+540 AWLILQCLRAI

-570 SSSDPRNFVAFLEE
+570 SSSDSRNFIALLEE
-584 PLTSN
+584 PLTSD
-589 KGSPS
+589 KGSPNS
-594 TKMVAE
+594 KIGVA
-600 GIKINEGSQSDIVAD
+600 GVKINEGSQSDGIAD
-615 YHEAFGSGQEH
+615 CHEASSSVQERGN
-626 VSMMD
+626 MMQ
-631 VDQDLMVQASNRTGK
+631 VDQEGMPQASNRTGK
-646 GKMVDSTNAT
+646 GKMHDSSNTT
-656 DIQLHPED
+656 DIQLHPEN

-679 PDSRIEELGILNTRR
+679 PDSRIEEPGILNTRR

-727 CFREDAKPDEGLAQS
+727 CFGEDAKPEERLVAQS
-742 DEFFSIVLKG
+742 NEFFSHVLRG
-752 CQPHGFSSIV
+752 CEPYGFASIV

-852 MQEMLTFIIQL
+852 MQEMLTFLIQL
-863 VKERRFCGFST
+863 VKERRFCGLST

-894 QIMKSLPRDLSSSDE
+894 QIVKSLPRDLSSSDE

-959 YYRFCN
+959 YYRFCK
-965 ISALNAQLPQWTR
+965 ISALNAQLPQWTH
-978 VFSPLRDISK
+978 VFSPLRSISHI
-988 VATSKAVLQIVRA
+988 ATSKAVLQIVRA

-1007 YKDTSSASRAPDNVL
+1007 YGDISSASRAPDNVL

-1033 DICESES
+1033 DICESE
-1040 QIYANQCGMDIV
+1040 IKMDANQYGMDIV
-1052 QHDDESWVVLSSHTE
+1052 QHDDESWVVLSSYTE
-1067 EAFPILTYSAE
+1067 EVFPILTYSTE
-1078 LVAPESGKIKKESM
+1078 LVAPESDKVKKESM

-1097 TLMQKYKEESDITFS
+1097 SLMRKYKEENDVTFS
-1112 GAKYCNIPSLIE
+1112 GSKYCNIPSLIE
-1124 NLLKK
+1124 SLLKK
-1129 FAKLSKECMLTLR
+1129 FAKLSKECMFTLR
-1142 QMAPYV
+1142 QMAPHI

-1155 TSSKESL
+1155 ASTKESL
-1162 GFSSDSLE
+1162 GSSSDSME
-1170 KKAKARE
+1170 KKAKARQ

-1223 ESLPVCSLCRESDSK
+1223 ESLLVCSLCRESDSK
-1238 SPLCYLILLQKSRL
+1238 SPLCFLILLQKSRL

-1263 ENPNQTNKTSG
+1263 ENPTQANKTSG

-1279 DSTDS
+1279 ESPDS
-1284 SASDSS
+1284 SVSGSS
-1290 TPEELVHDTTVE
+1290 TSEELIHDTTVE
-1302 PSFDLDNMEVDAFLD
+1302 PSFDLDNTEVDAFLD
-1317 LSNEQRP
+1317 FSNEQHP

-1336 CNSNEDGMVSLE
+1336 FNSNADDIISLE
-1348 AIEADIYKSII
+1348 AIEDDIYKSIV
-1359 NDIFGSKNVPTQ
+1359 NDLFGSSNAHIQ
-1371 DGEQTLLSSTSN
+1371 DGEQTLSSSTSN
-1383 VTVGSKK
+1383 ITAGPKK
-1390 MRSPKCSVLG
+1390 TRSPKRTVLG
-1400 TYVSCLSAKHRQSS
+1400 TYVSCLSAKNRHSS
-1414 RYDVSSKSSASV
+1414 LYDVASKSSASL
-1426 TTRNKFGPIDCDG
+1426 TTRNRFGPVDCDG

-1462 QRVAV
+1462 Q
-1467 EVNAAVVV
+1467 
-1475 VMAASEHGAHASR
+1475 
-1488 GKELGSIARQL
+1488 
-1499 KLLKMSVLSSH
+1499 
-1510 LSLVLAG
+1510 
-1517 VCVSERYI
+1517 RYI

-1547 CRRFANSILPASPN
+1547 CRRFANSILPASPD
-1561 FSTSSLVTPFVQ
+1561 FSSETLKKVTPIVQ
-1573 TVSPEVVT
+1573 TMSPEAVT
-1581 TTSDVDINKL
+1581 TTSDVNISNL
-1591 QFPRALSLLESAG
+1591 QFPRALSVLESAG
-1604 KVVGQGNFLKALSGR
+1604 KIVGQSKFLKALSGKI
-1619 LNDTTEPSLDP
+1619 NDTTEPALDP

-1635 ALLYY
+1635 AMLYY
-1640 RRNHSSFSASERL
+1640 PRSHSSFSASERL
-1653 SPSLFLWDTLRYSV
+1653 NPSLFLWDTLRYSV
-1667 VSTEIASRGRMSSH
+1667 VSTEIASRGRMSSQ
-1681 SFEPKSCLESLR
+1681 SAGSKSCLESLR
-1693 SELNSSSGF
+1693 CELNSSSGF

-1732 AGSICSC
+1732 SGSICSC

-1745 IVSATKR
+1745 VLNATKR
-1752 KGTLPT
+1752 KGTLPPM
-1758 LVDPAS
+1758 VDPAS
-1764 EGGFFPDIQFWKQC
+1764 EGPLFPDIQFWKQC

-1786 PFSSLMAALFCLPV
+1786 PFSSLMSTLFCLPV

-1817 VVCVIQALI
+1817 IVCVIQALI
-1826 TCYGEQTFDP
+1826 TCYGEETFDR
-1836 SSFSDCLLNDVC
+1836 SSFNDCLLNDVC
-1848 KTMSGYEIAREYFVS
+1848 KTMSGYDIAREYFVS

-1873 DMVRRLTFPYLR
+1873 DMVRRLTYPYLR
-1885 RCALLWELLRSSS
+1885 KCALLWELLRSSS
-1898 TAPLY
+1898 AAPLY

-1919 TQEGSSSLAT
+1919 TADGSSSLT
-1929 ELNGIRELEDQFQ
+1929 MELNGIRELEHLFQ
-1942 IQSLDMI
+1942 IQSLDLI

-1961 WSQHFC
+1961 WSQHFG
-1967 EEYSSRNYRGA
+1967 EDYSSRKYRGT
-1978 LFATPA
+1978 LFSTPA

-1998 LLERYIKMPCPD
+1998 LLERYIKMQCPD

-2019 LCLLCGKLCSPS
+2019 LCLFCGKLCSPS
-2031 WKPCCRNGKCLSH
+2031 WKPCCRTGKCLNH
-2044 AWQCGAG
+2044 ATQCGAG